1 MFQISSGYFYFSFST
16 LKASI
21 FIPLN
26 FLYLFLLQTHLTSLK
41 QQLSGELYDSDLVKT
56 LYATDASVYRELPYA
71 VAIPKT
77 TEDIK
82 HLIEFA
88 RSNAL
93 SIIPRAAGTSLAGQC
108 VGDGIVVDVSKYINA
123 ILEINTQEQWVRVQP
138 GVVRDHLNA
147 FLKPYGFFFGPN
159 TSTANR
165 CTMGGMVG
173 NNSCGSTSIVYGATR
188 DHTLAVKAILSDG
201 SDVEFSALSKEE
213 FILKT
218 KGTSLEAS
226 LYKHIYAELDNP
238 IIRKQIETGYPKASI
253 SRRNT
258 GYAVDALMQTN
269 VFEES
274 TEDFNFSKLLCGSE
288 GTLAFTTELKLQ
300 IVPLP
305 KPFQVVFNAH
315 FNSITESLQATLVA
329 MKQVP
334 SACELMDKTILD
346 CTKDNI
352 TQQKN
357 RFFVEGDPEA
367 ILMVEFRGD
376 SLEDAKQQAF
386 ELETNLKASHLG
398 YAYKLVEGDDCDKVW
413 DLRKAGLGLL
423 SNIPGDAKA
432 VACIEDTAVA
442 LEDLPLYIEA
452 FTALMKSYHQKAVY
466 YAHAGA
472 GELHLRPIL
481 NLKSSTDVVLF
492 RSISEAS
499 AKLVKSFKGALS
511 GEHGDGRVRS
521 EFIPLVLGEDNY
533 KLLKRIKSTWDP
545 SSLFNPGKIVN
556 AVPMD
561 TALRYQAYQAIPEV
575 ETLYNFESTGGI
587 LNTVEKCNGSGDC
600 RKLSFAGGTMC
611 PSYRAT
617 LDEKDSTRG
626 RANVLRE
633 FLTQNTKEN
642 PFDHPEIKEAMDLC
656 VSCKACKSE
665 CPSNV
670 DMASLKA
677 EFLYQYQKTNPV
689 SLRSKLIA
697 HNAKINAVAHRFAG
711 IYNFIGKSTWF
722 KSLIGVHPKRS
733 LPNLHSKTLRKWFSS
748 IEQGSHSR
756 SVYLFCDEYT
766 NHYDVEIGK
775 KTILLLN
782 KLGYKVLMPVHPES
796 ARAYISKGFLDQ
808 AKSIATENIN
818 TFSTLVS
825 KDRPLVG
832 IEPSAVLGFRDE
844 YPNLVDAELKPT
856 AENLAQNVFTIEEF
870 LANEMNAHK
879 IDVSKFTTKTET
891 VYYHGHCHQKAL
903 SSNTYAETI
912 LGMPPNFKVEVIDT
926 GCCGMAGSFGYE
938 KEHYELS
945 QQIGEDRLFPSL
957 RGLDANAIVS
967 ASGTSC
973 RHQIKDGV
981 SKTALHPIEVLYDA
995 LNESP

>member
-1 MFQISSGYFYFSFST
+1 M
-16 LKASI
+16 
-21 FIPLN
+21 
-26 FLYLFLLQTHLTSLK
+26 QTQLTSLK
-41 QQLSGELYDSDLVKT
+41 QQLSGELYDSTLVKS

-71 VAIPKT
+71 VALPKT
-77 TEDIK
+77 TADIK
-82 HLIEFA
+82 CLIEFA
-88 RSNAL
+88 QSNAL

-108 VGDGIVVDVSKYINA
+108 VGDGIVVDVSKYMNA

-138 GVVRDHLNA
+138 GVVRDHLNT

-173 NNSCGSTSIVYGATR
+173 NNSCGSTSIEYGSTR
-188 DHTLAVKAILSDG
+188 DHTLAIKAILSDG
-201 SDVEFSALSKEE
+201 SAVEFTTLTRDE
-213 FILKT
+213 FNSKT
-218 KGTSLEAS
+218 KGTSLES
-226 LYKHIYAELDNP
+226 NLYKQIYAELANP
-238 IIRKQIETGYPKASI
+238 IIREQIIEGYPKASI

-258 GYAVDALMQTN
+258 GYAVDALMHSN
-269 VFEES
+269 VFEDTQEM
-274 TEDFNFSKLLCGSE
+274 FNFSKLLCGSE

-305 KPFQVVFNAH
+305 KPFQIVLNAH

-329 MKQVP
+329 MKLAP

-367 ILMVEFRGD
+367 ILMVEFRGATM
-376 SLEDAKQQAF
+376 EEARQQAKM
-386 ELETNLKASHLG
+386 LETQLKASQLG
-398 YAYKLVEGDDCDKVW
+398 YAYTLVEGDDCNKVW

-423 SNIPGDAKA
+423 ANIPGAAKA
-432 VACIEDTAVA
+432 VACIEDTAVDLA
-442 LEDLPLYIEA
+442 DLPLYIEA
-452 FTALMKSYHQKAVY
+452 FTSLMKSYHQKAVY

-481 NLKSSTDVVLF
+481 NLKSSSDVTLF

-499 AKLVKSFKGALS
+499 AKLVKSYQGALS

-533 KLLKRIKSTWDP
+533 QLLKRIKSTWDS
-545 SSLFNPGKIVN
+545 SSLFNPGKIVD

-561 TALRYQAYQAIPEV
+561 KALRYEADQPISKL

-617 LDEKDSTRG
+617 LDEIDSTRG

-677 EFLYQYQKTNPV
+677 EFLYQYQKTNPI

-697 HNAKINAVAHRFAG
+697 HNARINAVTHKFAG
-711 IYNFIGKSTWF
+711 IYNFIGTRSWF
-722 KSLIGVHPKRS
+722 KSLIGVHSKRS
-733 LPNLHSKTLRKWFSS
+733 LPNLKSKTLRQWFSS
-748 IEQGSHSR
+748 IQQKSHSK
-756 SVYLFCDEYT
+756 SIYLFCDEYT
-766 NHYDVEIGK
+766 NHFDVELGK

-782 KLGYKVLMPVHPES
+782 KLGYKVFMPAHSES
-796 ARAYISKGFLDQ
+796 ARAYISKGFLEE
-808 AKSIATENIN
+808 AKTIATNNVSI
-818 TFSTLVS
+818 FSALIS
-825 KDRPLVG
+825 NDKPLIG
-832 IEPSAVLGFRDE
+832 IEPSAILGFRDE
-844 YPNLVDAELKPT
+844 YPNLVDANLRST
-856 AENLAQNVFTIEEF
+856 AENLAENVFTIEEF
-870 LANEMNAHK
+870 LAKELNAHK
-879 IDVSKFTTKTET
+879 IDISKFTTKSET

-912 LGMPPNFKVEVIDT
+912 LKMPPNFKVETIDS

-938 KEHYELS
+938 KEHFDLS
-945 QQIGEDRLFPSL
+945 QQIGEDRLFPFL
-957 RGLDANAIVS
+957 RKLKKEVIVS

-973 RHQIKDGV
+973 RHQIRDGV
-981 SKTALHPIEVLYDA
+981 NKTALHPIEILYNA
-995 LNESP
+995 LN

>member
-1 MFQISSGYFYFSFST
+1 M
-16 LKASI
+16 
-21 FIPLN
+21 
-26 FLYLFLLQTHLTSLK
+26 QTQLTSLK
-41 QQLSGELYDSDLVKT
+41 QQLSGELYDSTLVKY

-71 VAIPKT
+71 VALPKT
-77 TEDIK
+77 TADIK
-82 HLIEFA
+82 CLIEFA
-88 RSNAL
+88 QSNAL

-108 VGDGIVVDVSKYINA
+108 VGDGIVVDVSKYMNA

-138 GVVRDHLNA
+138 GVVRDHLNT

-173 NNSCGSTSIVYGATR
+173 NNSCGSTSIEYGSTR
-188 DHTLAVKAILSDG
+188 DHTLAIKAILSDG
-201 SDVEFSALSKEE
+201 SAVEFTTLTRDE
-213 FILKT
+213 FNSKT
-218 KGTSLEAS
+218 KGTSLES
-226 LYKHIYAELDNP
+226 NLYKQIYAELANP
-238 IIRKQIETGYPKASI
+238 IIREQIIEGYPKASI

-258 GYAVDALMQTN
+258 GYAVDTLMHSN
-269 VFEES
+269 VFEDTQEM
-274 TEDFNFSKLLCGSE
+274 FNFSKLLCGSE

-305 KPFQVVFNAH
+305 KPFQIVLNAH

-329 MKQVP
+329 MKLAP

-367 ILMVEFRGD
+367 ILMVEFRGATI
-376 SLEDAKQQAF
+376 EEARQQAKI
-386 ELETNLKASHLG
+386 LETQLKASQLG
-398 YAYKLVEGDDCDKVW
+398 YAYTLVEGDDCNKVW

-423 SNIPGDAKA
+423 ANIPGAAKA
-432 VACIEDTAVA
+432 VACIEDTAVDLA
-442 LEDLPLYIEA
+442 DLPLYIEA
-452 FTALMKSYHQKAVY
+452 FTSLMKSYHQKAVY

-481 NLKSSTDVVLF
+481 NLKSSSDVTLF

-499 AKLVKSFKGALS
+499 AKLVKSYQGALS

-533 KLLKRIKSTWDP
+533 QLLKRIKSTWDS
-545 SSLFNPGKIVN
+545 SSLFNPGKIVD

-561 TALRYQAYQAIPEV
+561 KALRYEADQPISKL

-617 LDEKDSTRG
+617 LDEIDSTRG

-677 EFLYQYQKTNPV
+677 EFLYQYQKTNPI

-697 HNAKINAVAHRFAG
+697 HNARINAVTHKFAG
-711 IYNFIGKSTWF
+711 IYNFIGTRSWF
-722 KSLIGVHPKRS
+722 KSLIGVHSKRL
-733 LPNLHSKTLRKWFSS
+733 LPNLKSKTLRQWFSS
-748 IEQGSHSR
+748 IQQKSHSK
-756 SVYLFCDEYT
+756 SIYLFCDEYT
-766 NHYDVEIGK
+766 NHFDVELGK

-782 KLGYKVLMPVHPES
+782 KLGYKVFMPAHSES
-796 ARAYISKGFLDQ
+796 ARAYISKGFLEE
-808 AKSIATENIN
+808 AKTIATNNVSI
-818 TFSTLVS
+818 FSALIS
-825 KDRPLVG
+825 NDKPLIG
-832 IEPSAVLGFRDE
+832 IEPSAILGFRDE
-844 YPNLVDAELKPT
+844 YPNLVDANLRST
-856 AENLAQNVFTIEEF
+856 AENLAENVFTIEEF
-870 LANEMNAHK
+870 LAKELNAHK
-879 IDVSKFTTKTET
+879 IDISKFTTKSET

-912 LGMPPNFKVEVIDT
+912 LKMPPNFKVETIDS

-938 KEHYELS
+938 KEHFDLS
-945 QQIGEDRLFPSL
+945 QQIGEDRLFPFL
-957 RGLDANAIVS
+957 RELKKEVIVS

-973 RHQIKDGV
+973 RHQIRDGV
-981 SKTALHPIEVLYDA
+981 NKTALHPIEILYNA
-995 LNESP
+995 LN

>member
-1 MFQISSGYFYFSFST
+1 M
-16 LKASI
+16 
-21 FIPLN
+21 
-26 FLYLFLLQTHLTSLK
+26 
-41 QQLSGELYDSDLVKT
+41 
-56 LYATDASVYRELPYA
+56 YATDASVYRELPYA
-71 VAIPKT
+71 VALPKT
-77 TEDIK
+77 TADIK
-82 HLIEFA
+82 CLIEFA
-88 RSNAL
+88 QSNAL

-108 VGDGIVVDVSKYINA
+108 VGDGIVVDVSKYMNA

-138 GVVRDHLNA
+138 GVVRDHLNT

-173 NNSCGSTSIVYGATR
+173 NNSCGSTSIEYGSTR
-188 DHTLAVKAILSDG
+188 DHTLAIKAILSDG
-201 SDVEFSALSKEE
+201 SAVEFTTLTRDE
-213 FILKT
+213 FNSKT
-218 KGTSLEAS
+218 KGTSLES
-226 LYKHIYAELDNP
+226 NLYKQIYAELANP
-238 IIRKQIETGYPKASI
+238 IIREQIIEGYPKASI

-258 GYAVDALMQTN
+258 GYAVDTLMHSN
-269 VFEES
+269 VFEDTQEM
-274 TEDFNFSKLLCGSE
+274 FNFSKLLCGSE

-305 KPFQVVFNAH
+305 KPFQIVLNAH

-329 MKQVP
+329 MKLAP

-367 ILMVEFRGD
+367 ILMVEFRGATI
-376 SLEDAKQQAF
+376 EEARQQAKM
-386 ELETNLKASHLG
+386 LETQLKASQLG
-398 YAYKLVEGDDCDKVW
+398 YAYTLVEGDDCNKVW

-423 SNIPGDAKA
+423 ANIPGAAKA
-432 VACIEDTAVA
+432 VACIEDTAVDLA
-442 LEDLPLYIEA
+442 DLPLYIEA
-452 FTALMKSYHQKAVY
+452 FTSLMKSYHQKAVY

-481 NLKSSTDVVLF
+481 NLKSSSDVTLF

-499 AKLVKSFKGALS
+499 AKLVKSYQGALS

-533 KLLKRIKSTWDP
+533 QLLKRIKSTWDS
-545 SSLFNPGKIVN
+545 SSLFNPGKIVD

-561 TALRYQAYQAIPEV
+561 KALRYEADQPISKL

-617 LDEKDSTRG
+617 LDEIDSTRG

-677 EFLYQYQKTNPV
+677 EFLYQYQKTNPI

-697 HNAKINAVAHRFAG
+697 HNARINAVTHKFAG
-711 IYNFIGKSTWF
+711 IYNFIGTRSWF
-722 KSLIGVHPKRS
+722 KSLIGVHSKRS
-733 LPNLHSKTLRKWFSS
+733 LPNLKSKTLRQWFSS
-748 IEQGSHSR
+748 IQQKSHSK
-756 SVYLFCDEYT
+756 SIYLFCDEYT
-766 NHYDVEIGK
+766 NHFDVELGK

-782 KLGYKVLMPVHPES
+782 KLGYKVFMPAHSES
-796 ARAYISKGFLDQ
+796 ARAYISKGFLEE
-808 AKSIATENIN
+808 AKTIATNNVSI
-818 TFSTLVS
+818 FSALIS
-825 KDRPLVG
+825 NDKPLIG
-832 IEPSAVLGFRDE
+832 IEPSAILGFRDE
-844 YPNLVDAELKPT
+844 YPNLVDANLRST
-856 AENLAQNVFTIEEF
+856 AENLAENVFTIEEF
-870 LANEMNAHK
+870 LAKELNAHK
-879 IDVSKFTTKTET
+879 IDISKFTTKSET

-912 LGMPPNFKVEVIDT
+912 LKMPPNFKVETIDS

-938 KEHYELS
+938 KEHFDLS
-945 QQIGEDRLFPSL
+945 QQIGEDRLFPFL
-957 RGLDANAIVS
+957 RELKKEVIVS

-973 RHQIKDGV
+973 RHQIRDGV
-981 SKTALHPIEVLYDA
+981 NKTALHPIEILYNA
-995 LNESP
+995 LN

>member
-1 MFQISSGYFYFSFST
+1 VFQISSGYFYFSFST

-108 VGDGIVVDVSKYINA
+108 VGDGIVVDVSKYMNA

-521 EFIPLVLGEDNY
+521 EFIPFVLGEDNY

>member
-1 MFQISSGYFYFSFST
+1 M
-16 LKASI
+16 
-21 FIPLN
+21 
-26 FLYLFLLQTHLTSLK
+26 QTQLTSLK
-41 QQLSGELYDSDLVKT
+41 QQLSGELYDSTLVKS

-71 VAIPKT
+71 VALPKT
-77 TEDIK
+77 TADIK
-82 HLIEFA
+82 CLIEFA
-88 RSNAL
+88 QSNAL

-108 VGDGIVVDVSKYINA
+108 VGDGIVVDVSKYMNA
-123 ILEINTQEQWVRVQP
+123 ILEINTHEQWVRVQP
-138 GVVRDHLNA
+138 GVVRDHLNT

-173 NNSCGSTSIVYGATR
+173 NNSCGSTSIEYGSTR
-188 DHTLAVKAILSDG
+188 DHTLAIKAILSDG
-201 SDVEFSALSKEE
+201 SAVEFTTLTRDE
-213 FILKT
+213 FNSKT
-218 KGTSLEAS
+218 KGTSLES
-226 LYKHIYAELDNP
+226 NLYKQIYAELANP
-238 IIRKQIETGYPKASI
+238 IIREQIIEGYPKASI

-258 GYAVDALMQTN
+258 GYAVDALMHSN
-269 VFEES
+269 VFEDTQEM
-274 TEDFNFSKLLCGSE
+274 FNFSKLLCGSE

-305 KPFQVVFNAH
+305 KPFQIVLNAH

-329 MKQVP
+329 MKLAP

-367 ILMVEFRGD
+367 ILMVEFRGATI
-376 SLEDAKQQAF
+376 EEARQQAKM
-386 ELETNLKASHLG
+386 LQTQLKASQFG
-398 YAYKLVEGDDCDKVW
+398 YAYTLVEGDDCNKVW

-423 SNIPGDAKA
+423 ANIPGAAKA
-432 VACIEDTAVA
+432 VACIEDTAVDLA
-442 LEDLPLYIEA
+442 DLPLYIEA
-452 FTALMKSYHQKAVY
+452 FTSLMKSYHQKAVY

-481 NLKSSTDVVLF
+481 NLKSSSDVTLF

-499 AKLVKSFKGALS
+499 AKLVKSYQGALS

-533 KLLKRIKSTWDP
+533 QLLKRIKSTWDS
-545 SSLFNPGKIVN
+545 SSLFNPGKIVD

-561 TALRYQAYQAIPEV
+561 KALRYEADQSISKF

-617 LDEKDSTRG
+617 LDEIDSTRG

-677 EFLYQYQKTNPV
+677 EFLYQYQKTNPI

-697 HNAKINAVAHRFAG
+697 HNARINAVTHKFAG
-711 IYNFIGKSTWF
+711 IYNFIGTRSWF
-722 KSLIGVHPKRS
+722 KSLIGVHSKRS
-733 LPNLHSKTLRKWFSS
+733 LPNLQSKTLRQWFSS
-748 IEQGSHSR
+748 IQQKNHSK
-756 SVYLFCDEYT
+756 SIYLFCDEYT
-766 NHYDVEIGK
+766 NHFDVELGK

-782 KLGYKVLMPVHPES
+782 KLGYKVFMPAHSES
-796 ARAYISKGFLDQ
+796 ARAYISKGFLEE
-808 AKSIATENIN
+808 AKTITTNNVSI
-818 TFSTLVS
+818 FSALIS
-825 KDRPLVG
+825 NDKPLIG
-832 IEPSAVLGFRDE
+832 IEPSAILGFRDE
-844 YPNLVDAELKPT
+844 YPNLVDANLRST
-856 AENLAQNVFTIEEF
+856 AENLAENVFTIEEF
-870 LANEMNAHK
+870 LAKELNAHK
-879 IDVSKFTTKTET
+879 IDISKFTTKSET

-912 LGMPPNFKVEVIDT
+912 LKMPPNFKVETIDS

-938 KEHYELS
+938 KEHFDLS
-945 QQIGEDRLFPSL
+945 QQIGEDRLFPFL
-957 RGLDANAIVS
+957 RELKKEVIVS

-973 RHQIKDGV
+973 RHQIRDGV
-981 SKTALHPIEVLYDA
+981 NKTALHPIEILYNA
-995 LNESP
+995 LN

>member
-1 MFQISSGYFYFSFST
+1 M
-16 LKASI
+16 
-21 FIPLN
+21 
-26 FLYLFLLQTHLTSLK
+26 QTQLTSLK
-41 QQLSGELYDSDLVKT
+41 QQLSGELYDSTLVKS

-71 VAIPKT
+71 VALPKT
-77 TEDIK
+77 TADIK
-82 HLIEFA
+82 CLIEFA
-88 RSNAL
+88 QSNAL

-108 VGDGIVVDVSKYINA
+108 VGDGIVVDVSKYMNA

-138 GVVRDHLNA
+138 GVVRDHLNT

-173 NNSCGSTSIVYGATR
+173 NNSCGSTSIEYGSTR
-188 DHTLAVKAILSDG
+188 DHTLAIKAILSDG
-201 SDVEFSALSKEE
+201 SAVEFTTLTRDE
-213 FILKT
+213 FNSKT
-218 KGTSLEAS
+218 KGTSLES
-226 LYKHIYAELDNP
+226 NLYKQIYAELANP
-238 IIRKQIETGYPKASI
+238 IIREQIIEGYPKASI

-258 GYAVDALMQTN
+258 GYAVDTLMHSN
-269 VFEES
+269 VFEDTQEM
-274 TEDFNFSKLLCGSE
+274 FNFSKLLCGSE

-305 KPFQVVFNAH
+305 KPFQIVLNAH

-329 MKQVP
+329 MKLAP

-367 ILMVEFRGD
+367 ILMVEFRGATI
-376 SLEDAKQQAF
+376 EEARQQAKM
-386 ELETNLKASHLG
+386 LETQLKASQLG
-398 YAYKLVEGDDCDKVW
+398 YAYTLVEGDDCNKVW

-423 SNIPGDAKA
+423 ANIPGAAKA
-432 VACIEDTAVA
+432 VACIEDTAVDLA
-442 LEDLPLYIEA
+442 DLPLYIEA
-452 FTALMKSYHQKAVY
+452 FTSLMKSYHQKAVY

-481 NLKSSTDVVLF
+481 NLKSSSDVTLF

-499 AKLVKSFKGALS
+499 AKLVKSYQGALS

-533 KLLKRIKSTWDP
+533 QLLKRIKSTWDS
-545 SSLFNPGKIVN
+545 SSLFNPGKIVD

-561 TALRYQAYQAIPEV
+561 KALRYEADQPISKL

-617 LDEKDSTRG
+617 LDEIDSTRG

-677 EFLYQYQKTNPV
+677 EFLYQYQKTNPI

-697 HNAKINAVAHRFAG
+697 HNARINAVTHKFAG
-711 IYNFIGKSTWF
+711 IYNFIGTRSWF
-722 KSLIGVHPKRS
+722 KSLIGVHSKRL
-733 LPNLHSKTLRKWFSS
+733 LPNLKSKTLRQWFSS
-748 IEQGSHSR
+748 IQQKSHSK
-756 SVYLFCDEYT
+756 SIYLFCDEYT
-766 NHYDVEIGK
+766 NHFDVELGK

-782 KLGYKVLMPVHPES
+782 KLGYKVFMPAHSES
-796 ARAYISKGFLDQ
+796 ARAYISKGFLEE
-808 AKSIATENIN
+808 AKTIATNNVSI
-818 TFSTLVS
+818 FSALIS
-825 KDRPLVG
+825 NDKPLIG
-832 IEPSAVLGFRDE
+832 IEPSAILGFRDE
-844 YPNLVDAELKPT
+844 YPNLVDANLRST
-856 AENLAQNVFTIEEF
+856 AENLAENVFTIEEF
-870 LANEMNAHK
+870 LAKELNAHK
-879 IDVSKFTTKTET
+879 IDISKFTTKSET

-912 LGMPPNFKVEVIDT
+912 LKIPPNFKVETIDS

-938 KEHYELS
+938 KEHFDLS
-945 QQIGEDRLFPSL
+945 QQIGEDRLFPFL
-957 RGLDANAIVS
+957 RELKKEVIVS

-973 RHQIKDGV
+973 RHQIRDGV
-981 SKTALHPIEVLYDA
+981 NKTALHPIEILYNA
-995 LNESP
+995 LN

>member
-1 MFQISSGYFYFSFST
+1 M
-16 LKASI
+16 
-21 FIPLN
+21 
-26 FLYLFLLQTHLTSLK
+26 QTQLTSLK
-41 QQLSGELYDSDLVKT
+41 QQLSGELYDSALVKS

-71 VAIPKT
+71 VALPKT
-77 TEDIK
+77 TADIK
-82 HLIEFA
+82 CLIEFA
-88 RSNAL
+88 HSNAL

-108 VGDGIVVDVSKYINA
+108 VGDGIVVDVSKYMNA

-138 GVVRDHLNA
+138 GVVRDELNT

-173 NNSCGSTSIVYGATR
+173 NNSCGSTSIEYGSTR
-188 DHTLAVKAILSDG
+188 DHTLAIKAVLSDG
-201 SDVEFSALSKEE
+201 SAVEFAALTKEE
-213 FILKT
+213 FNSKT
-218 KGTSLEAS
+218 KGNSLESS
-226 LYKHIYAELDNP
+226 LYKQIYSELGNP
-238 IIRKQIETGYPKASI
+238 IIREQITEGYPKASI
-253 SRRNT
+253 TRRNT
-258 GYAVDALMQTN
+258 GYAVDALMHST
-269 VFEES
+269 VFED
-274 TEDFNFSKLLCGSE
+274 TEETFNFSKLLCGSE

-305 KPFQVVFNAH
+305 KPFQVVLNAH

-329 MKQVP
+329 MKLMP

-346 CTKDNI
+346 CTKNNI

-367 ILMVEFRGD
+367 ILMVEFRGATIEEAKHQAEI
-376 SLEDAKQQAF
+376 LEKQ
-386 ELETNLKASHLG
+386 LKASQLG
-398 YAYKLVEGDDCDKVW
+398 YAYTLVEGDDCNKVW

-423 SNIPGDAKA
+423 ANIPGDAKA
-432 VACIEDTAVA
+432 VACIEDTAVDLA
-442 LEDLPLYIEA
+442 DLPLYIEA
-452 FTALMKSYHQKAVY
+452 FTSLMKSYHQKAVY

-481 NLKSSTDVVLF
+481 NLKSSSDVTLF

-499 AKLVKSFKGALS
+499 AKLVKSYKGALS

-533 KLLKRIKSTWDP
+533 QLLKRIKSTWDP
-545 SSLFNPGKIVN
+545 LSLLNPGKIVD

-561 TALRYQAYQAIPEV
+561 KALRYKADQPIANL
-575 ETLYNFESTGGI
+575 ETLYNFKSTGGI

-670 DMASLKA
+670 DMATLKA
-677 EFLYQYQKTNPV
+677 EFLYQYQKANPV

-697 HNAKINAVAHRFAG
+697 HNARINAIAHKFAG
-711 IYNFIGKSTWF
+711 IYNFIGTRSWF
-722 KSLIGVHPKRS
+722 KSLIGVHSKRT
-733 LPNLHSKTLRKWFSS
+733 LPNLQSKTLRQWFSS
-748 IEQGSHSR
+748 IQQKGHLKSI
-756 SVYLFCDEYT
+756 YLFCDEYT
-766 NHYDVEIGK
+766 NHFDVELGK
-775 KTILLLN
+775 KSILLLN
-782 KLGYKVLMPVHPES
+782 KLGYKVIMPAHSES
-796 ARAYISKGFLDQ
+796 ARAYISKGFLEE
-808 AKSIATENIN
+808 AKTIATNNVII
-818 TFSTLVS
+818 FSALIS
-825 KDRPLVG
+825 NDIPLIG
-832 IEPSAVLGFRDE
+832 IEPSAILGFRDE
-844 YPNLVDAELKPT
+844 YPNLVDADLKST

-879 IDVSKFTTKTET
+879 IDISKFTTKTET
-891 VYYHGHCHQKAL
+891 IYYHGHCHQKAL
-903 SSNTYAETI
+903 SSDVYAETI
-912 LGMPPNFKVEVIDT
+912 LNIPPNFKVETIDS

-938 KEHYELS
+938 KEHYVLS
-945 QQIGEDRLFPSL
+945 QQIGEDRLFPFL
-957 RGLDANAIVS
+957 RELNTEVIVS

-973 RHQIKDGV
+973 RHQIREGV
-981 SKTALHPIEVLYDA
+981 NKTSLHPIEILYNA
-995 LNESP
+995 LN

>member
-1 MFQISSGYFYFSFST
+1 M
-16 LKASI
+16 
-21 FIPLN
+21 
-26 FLYLFLLQTHLTSLK
+26 QTQLTSLK
-41 QQLSGELYDSDLVKT
+41 QQLSGELYDSTLVKY

-71 VAIPKT
+71 VALPKT
-77 TEDIK
+77 TADIK
-82 HLIEFA
+82 CLIEFA
-88 RSNAL
+88 QSNAL

-108 VGDGIVVDVSKYINA
+108 VGDGIVVDVSKYMNA

-138 GVVRDHLNA
+138 GVVRDHLNT

-173 NNSCGSTSIVYGATR
+173 NNSCGSTSIEYGSTR
-188 DHTLAVKAILSDG
+188 DHTLAIKAILSDG
-201 SDVEFSALSKEE
+201 SAVEFTTLTRDE
-213 FILKT
+213 FNSKT
-218 KGTSLEAS
+218 KGTSLES
-226 LYKHIYAELDNP
+226 NLYKQIYAELANP
-238 IIRKQIETGYPKASI
+238 IIREQIIEGYPKASI

-258 GYAVDALMQTN
+258 GYAVDTLMHSN
-269 VFEES
+269 VFEDTQEM
-274 TEDFNFSKLLCGSE
+274 FNFSKLLCGSE

-305 KPFQVVFNAH
+305 KPFQIVLNAH

-329 MKQVP
+329 MKLAP

-367 ILMVEFRGD
+367 ILMVEFRGATI
-376 SLEDAKQQAF
+376 EEARQQAKM
-386 ELETNLKASHLG
+386 LETQLKASQLG
-398 YAYKLVEGDDCDKVW
+398 YAYTLVEGDDCNKVW

-423 SNIPGDAKA
+423 ANIPGAAKA
-432 VACIEDTAVA
+432 VACIEDTAVDLA
-442 LEDLPLYIEA
+442 DLPLYIEA
-452 FTALMKSYHQKAVY
+452 FTSLMKSYHQKAVY

-481 NLKSSTDVVLF
+481 NLKSSSDVTLF

-499 AKLVKSFKGALS
+499 AKLVKSYQGALS

-533 KLLKRIKSTWDP
+533 QLLKRIKSTWDS
-545 SSLFNPGKIVN
+545 SSLFNPGKIVD

-561 TALRYQAYQAIPEV
+561 KALRYEADQPISKL

-617 LDEKDSTRG
+617 LDEIDSTRG

-677 EFLYQYQKTNPV
+677 EFLYQYQKTNPI

-697 HNAKINAVAHRFAG
+697 HNARINAVTHKFAG
-711 IYNFIGKSTWF
+711 IYNFIGTRSWF
-722 KSLIGVHPKRS
+722 KSLIGVHSKRL
-733 LPNLHSKTLRKWFSS
+733 LPNLKSKTLRQWFSS
-748 IEQGSHSR
+748 IQQKSHSK
-756 SVYLFCDEYT
+756 SIYLFCDEYT
-766 NHYDVEIGK
+766 NHFDVELGK

-782 KLGYKVLMPVHPES
+782 KLGYKVFMPAHSES
-796 ARAYISKGFLDQ
+796 ARAYISKGFLEE
-808 AKSIATENIN
+808 AKTIATNNVSI
-818 TFSTLVS
+818 FSALIS
-825 KDRPLVG
+825 NDKPLIG
-832 IEPSAVLGFRDE
+832 IEPSAILGFRDE
-844 YPNLVDAELKPT
+844 YPNLVDANLRST
-856 AENLAQNVFTIEEF
+856 AENLAENVFTIEEF
-870 LANEMNAHK
+870 LAKELNAHK
-879 IDVSKFTTKTET
+879 IDISKFTTKSET

-912 LGMPPNFKVEVIDT
+912 LKMPPNFKVETIDS

-938 KEHYELS
+938 KEHFDLS
-945 QQIGEDRLFPSL
+945 QQIGEDRLFPFL
-957 RGLDANAIVS
+957 RELKKEVIVS

-973 RHQIKDGV
+973 RHQIRDGV
-981 SKTALHPIEVLYDA
+981 NKTALHPIEILYNA
-995 LNESP
+995 LN

>member
-1 MFQISSGYFYFSFST
+1 
-16 LKASI
+16 
-21 FIPLN
+21 
-26 FLYLFLLQTHLTSLK
+26 LQTHLTTLK
-41 QQLSGELYDSDLVKT
+41 QQLSGELYDSALVKS

-71 VAIPKT
+71 VALPKT
-77 TEDIK
+77 TADIK
-82 HLIEFA
+82 CLIEFA
-88 RSNAL
+88 HSNAL

-108 VGDGIVVDVSKYINA
+108 VGDGIVVDVSKYMNA

-138 GVVRDHLNA
+138 GVVRDELNT

-173 NNSCGSTSIVYGATR
+173 NNSCGSTSIEYGSTR
-188 DHTLAVKAILSDG
+188 DHTLAVKAFLSDG
-201 SDVEFSALSKEE
+201 SAVEFKPLTKEE
-213 FILKT
+213 FNSKT
-218 KGTSLEAS
+218 KGASLES
-226 LYKHIYAELDNP
+226 NLYKQIYAELANP
-238 IIRKQIETGYPKASI
+238 IIREQIIEGYPKASI
-253 SRRNT
+253 TRRNT
-258 GYAVDALMQTN
+258 GYAVDALMHST
-269 VFEES
+269 VFED
-274 TEDFNFSKLLCGSE
+274 TEELFNFSKLLCGSE

-305 KPFQVVFNAH
+305 KPFQVVLNAH

-329 MKQVP
+329 MKLTP

-346 CTKDNI
+346 CTKNNI

-367 ILMVEFRGD
+367 ILMVEFRGATI
-376 SLEDAKQQAF
+376 EEAKHQAEF
-386 ELETNLKASHLG
+386 LETNLKASQLG
-398 YAYKLVEGDDCDKVW
+398 YAYTLVEEEDCNKVW

-423 SNIPGDAKA
+423 ANIPGDAKA
-432 VACIEDTAVA
+432 VACIEDTAVELA
-442 LEDLPLYIEA
+442 DLPLYIEA
-452 FTALMKSYHQKAVY
+452 FTSLMTSYHQKAVY

-481 NLKSSTDVVLF
+481 NLKSSSDVTLF

-499 AKLVKSFKGALS
+499 AKLVKSYKGALS

-533 KLLKRIKSTWDP
+533 QLLKRLKSTWDP
-545 SSLFNPGKIVN
+545 SSLFNPGKIVD

-561 TALRYQAYQAIPEV
+561 KALRYQADQPISKLES
-575 ETLYNFESTGGI
+575 LYNFESTGGI

-617 LDEKDSTRG
+617 LDEIDSTRG

-633 FLTQNTKEN
+633 FLTQNTKVN

-677 EFLYQYQKTNPV
+677 EFLYQYQKSNPV
-689 SLRSKLIA
+689 SIRNKLIA
-697 HNAKINAVAHRFAG
+697 HNSRINAIAHKFAG
-711 IYNFIGKSTWF
+711 IYNFIGTQSWF
-722 KSLIGVHPKRS
+722 KTLIGVHSKRS
-733 LPNLHSKTLRKWFSS
+733 LPNLQSKTLRQWFSS
-748 IEQGSHSR
+748 IQQEDHSK
-756 SVYLFCDEYT
+756 SIYLFGDEYT
-766 NHYDVEIGK
+766 NHFDVELGK

-782 KLGYKVLMPVHPES
+782 KLGYKVIMPAHSES
-796 ARAYISKGFLDQ
+796 ARAYISKGFLEE
-808 AKSIATENIN
+808 AKTIATTNVSI
-818 TFSTLVS
+818 FSALIS
-825 KDRPLVG
+825 KNKPLIG
-832 IEPSAVLGFRDE
+832 IEPSAILGFRDE
-844 YPNLVDAELKPT
+844 YPNLVDANLKST

-879 IDVSKFTTKTET
+879 IDISKFTTKSET

-903 SSNTYAETI
+903 SSNAYAETI
-912 LGMPPNFKVEVIDT
+912 LNMPPNFKVETIDS

-938 KEHYELS
+938 KEHYDLS
-945 QQIGEDRLFPSL
+945 QQIGEDRLFPFL
-957 RGLDANAIVS
+957 RELNTEVIVS

-973 RHQIKDGV
+973 RHQIRDGV
-981 SKTALHPIEVLYDA
+981 NKNALHPIEVLYNA
-995 LNESP
+995 LN

>member
-1 MFQISSGYFYFSFST
+1 M
-16 LKASI
+16 
-21 FIPLN
+21 
-26 FLYLFLLQTHLTSLK
+26 QTQLTSLK
-41 QQLSGELYDSDLVKT
+41 QQLSGELYDSTLVKS
-56 LYATDASVYRELPYA
+56 LYATDASVYRQLPYA
-71 VAIPKT
+71 VALPKT
-77 TEDIK
+77 TADIK
-82 HLIEFA
+82 CLIEFA
-88 RSNAL
+88 QSNAL

-108 VGDGIVVDVSKYINA
+108 VGDGIVVDVSKYMNA

-138 GVVRDHLNA
+138 GVVRDHLNT

-173 NNSCGSTSIVYGATR
+173 NNSCGSTSIEYGSTR
-188 DHTLAVKAILSDG
+188 DHTLAIKAILSDG
-201 SDVEFSALSKEE
+201 SVVEFTTLTRDE
-213 FILKT
+213 FNSKT
-218 KGTSLEAS
+218 KGTSLES
-226 LYKHIYAELDNP
+226 NLYKQIYAELANP
-238 IIRKQIETGYPKASI
+238 IIREQIIEGYPKASI

-258 GYAVDALMQTN
+258 GYAVDTLMHSN
-269 VFEES
+269 VFEDTQEM
-274 TEDFNFSKLLCGSE
+274 FNFSKLLCGSE

-305 KPFQVVFNAH
+305 KPFQIVLNAH

-329 MKQVP
+329 MKLAP

-367 ILMVEFRGD
+367 ILMVEFRGATI
-376 SLEDAKQQAF
+376 EEARQQAKM
-386 ELETNLKASHLG
+386 LETQLKASQLG
-398 YAYKLVEGDDCDKVW
+398 YAYTLVEGDDCNKVW

-423 SNIPGDAKA
+423 ANIPGAAKA
-432 VACIEDTAVA
+432 VACIEDTAVDLA
-442 LEDLPLYIEA
+442 DLPLYIEA
-452 FTALMKSYHQKAVY
+452 FTSLMKSYHQKAVY

-481 NLKSSTDVVLF
+481 NLKSSSDVTLF

-499 AKLVKSFKGALS
+499 AKLVKSYQGALS

-533 KLLKRIKSTWDP
+533 QLLKRIKSTWDS
-545 SSLFNPGKIVN
+545 SSLFNPGKIVD

-561 TALRYQAYQAIPEV
+561 KALRYEADQPISKL

-617 LDEKDSTRG
+617 LDEIDSTRG

-677 EFLYQYQKTNPV
+677 EFLYQYQKTNPI

-697 HNAKINAVAHRFAG
+697 HNARINAVTHKFAG
-711 IYNFIGKSTWF
+711 IYNFIGTRSWF
-722 KSLIGVHPKRS
+722 KSLIGVHSKRL
-733 LPNLHSKTLRKWFSS
+733 LPNLKSKTLRQWFSS
-748 IEQGSHSR
+748 IQQKSHSK
-756 SVYLFCDEYT
+756 SIYLFCDEYT
-766 NHYDVEIGK
+766 NHFDVELGK

-782 KLGYKVLMPVHPES
+782 KLGYKVFIPAHSES
-796 ARAYISKGFLDQ
+796 ARAYISKGFLEE
-808 AKSIATENIN
+808 AKTIATNNVSI
-818 TFSTLVS
+818 FSALIS
-825 KDRPLVG
+825 NDKPLIG
-832 IEPSAVLGFRDE
+832 IEPSAILGFRDE
-844 YPNLVDAELKPT
+844 YPNLVDANLRST
-856 AENLAQNVFTIEEF
+856 AENLAENVFTIEEF
-870 LANEMNAHK
+870 LAKELNAHK
-879 IDVSKFTTKTET
+879 IDISKFTTKSET

-912 LGMPPNFKVEVIDT
+912 LKMPPNFKVETIDS

-938 KEHYELS
+938 KEHFDLS
-945 QQIGEDRLFPSL
+945 QQIGEDRLFPFL
-957 RGLDANAIVS
+957 RELKKEVIVS

-973 RHQIKDGV
+973 RHQIRDGV
-981 SKTALHPIEVLYDA
+981 NKTALHPIEILYNA
-995 LNESP
+995 LN

>member
-1 MFQISSGYFYFSFST
+1 
-16 LKASI
+16 
-21 FIPLN
+21 
-26 FLYLFLLQTHLTSLK
+26 LQTQLTSLK
-41 QQLSGELYDSDLVKT
+41 QQLSGELYDSTLVKS

-71 VAIPKT
+71 VALPKT
-77 TEDIK
+77 TADIK
-82 HLIEFA
+82 CLIEFA
-88 RSNAL
+88 QSNAL

-108 VGDGIVVDVSKYINA
+108 VGDGIVVDVSKYMNA

-138 GVVRDHLNA
+138 GVVRDHLNT

-173 NNSCGSTSIVYGATR
+173 NNSCGSTSIEYGSTR
-188 DHTLAVKAILSDG
+188 DHTLAIKAILSDG
-201 SDVEFSALSKEE
+201 SAVEFTILTRDE
-213 FILKT
+213 FNSKT
-218 KGTSLEAS
+218 KGTSLES
-226 LYKHIYAELDNP
+226 NLYKQIYAELANP
-238 IIRKQIETGYPKASI
+238 IIREQIIEGYPKASI

-258 GYAVDALMQTN
+258 GYAVDTLMHSN
-269 VFEES
+269 VFEDTQEM
-274 TEDFNFSKLLCGSE
+274 FNFSKLLCGSE

-305 KPFQVVFNAH
+305 KPFQIVLNAH

-329 MKQVP
+329 MKLAP

-367 ILMVEFRGD
+367 ILMVEFRGATI
-376 SLEDAKQQAF
+376 EEARQQAKM
-386 ELETNLKASHLG
+386 LETQLKASQLG
-398 YAYKLVEGDDCDKVW
+398 YAYTLVEGDDCNKVW

-423 SNIPGDAKA
+423 ANISGAAKA
-432 VACIEDTAVA
+432 VACIEDTAVDLA
-442 LEDLPLYIEA
+442 DLPLYIEA
-452 FTALMKSYHQKAVY
+452 FTSLMKSYHQKAVY

-481 NLKSSTDVVLF
+481 NLKSSSDVTLF

-499 AKLVKSFKGALS
+499 AKLVKSYQGALS

-533 KLLKRIKSTWDP
+533 QLLKRIKSTWDS
-545 SSLFNPGKIVN
+545 SSLFNPGKIVD

-561 TALRYQAYQAIPEV
+561 KALRYEADQPISKL

-617 LDEKDSTRG
+617 LDEIDSTRG

-642 PFDHPEIKEAMDLC
+642 PFDHSEIKEAMDLC

-677 EFLYQYQKTNPV
+677 EFLYQYQKTNPI

-697 HNAKINAVAHRFAG
+697 HNARINAVTHKFAG
-711 IYNFIGKSTWF
+711 IYNFIGTRSWF
-722 KSLIGVHPKRS
+722 KSLIGVHSKRL
-733 LPNLHSKTLRKWFSS
+733 LPNLKSKTLRQWFSS
-748 IEQGSHSR
+748 IQQKSHSK
-756 SVYLFCDEYT
+756 SIYLFCDEYT
-766 NHYDVEIGK
+766 NHFDVELGK

-782 KLGYKVLMPVHPES
+782 KLGYKVFMPAHSES
-796 ARAYISKGFLDQ
+796 ARAYISKGFLEE
-808 AKSIATENIN
+808 AKTIATNNVSI
-818 TFSTLVS
+818 FSALIS
-825 KDRPLVG
+825 NDKPLIG
-832 IEPSAVLGFRDE
+832 IEPSAILGFRDE
-844 YPNLVDAELKPT
+844 YPNLVDANLRST
-856 AENLAQNVFTIEEF
+856 AENLAENVFTIEEF
-870 LANEMNAHK
+870 LAKELNAHK
-879 IDVSKFTTKTET
+879 IDISKFTTKSET

-912 LGMPPNFKVEVIDT
+912 LKMPPNFKVETIDS

-938 KEHYELS
+938 KEHFDLS
-945 QQIGEDRLFPSL
+945 QQIGEDRLFPFL
-957 RGLDANAIVS
+957 RELKKEVIVS

-973 RHQIKDGV
+973 RHQIRDGV
-981 SKTALHPIEVLYDA
+981 NKTSLHPIEILYNA
-995 LNESP
+995 LN

>member
-1 MFQISSGYFYFSFST
+1 M
-16 LKASI
+16 
-21 FIPLN
+21 
-26 FLYLFLLQTHLTSLK
+26 QTHLTTLK
-41 QQLSGELYDSDLVKT
+41 QQLSGELYDSALVKS

-71 VAIPKT
+71 VALPKT
-77 TEDIK
+77 TADIK
-82 HLIEFA
+82 CLIEFA
-88 RSNAL
+88 HSNAL

-108 VGDGIVVDVSKYINA
+108 VGDGIVVDVSKYMNA

-138 GVVRDHLNA
+138 GVVRDQLNA

-173 NNSCGSTSIVYGATR
+173 NNSCGSTSIEYGSTR
-188 DHTLAVKAILSDG
+188 DHTLAVKAFLSDG
-201 SDVEFSALSKEE
+201 SAVEFKPLTKEE
-213 FILKT
+213 FNSKT
-218 KGTSLEAS
+218 KGASLES
-226 LYKHIYAELDNP
+226 NLYKQIYAELANP
-238 IIRKQIETGYPKASI
+238 IIREQILEGYPKASI
-253 SRRNT
+253 TRRNT
-258 GYAVDALMQTN
+258 GYAVDALMHST
-269 VFEES
+269 VFED
-274 TEDFNFSKLLCGSE
+274 TEELFNFSKLLCGSE

-305 KPFQVVFNAH
+305 KPFQVVLNAH

-329 MKQVP
+329 MKLTP

-346 CTKDNI
+346 CTKNNI

-367 ILMVEFRGD
+367 ILMVEFRGATI
-376 SLEDAKQQAF
+376 EEAKHQAEF
-386 ELETNLKASHLG
+386 LETNLKASQLG
-398 YAYKLVEGDDCDKVW
+398 YAYTLVEEEDCNKVW

-423 SNIPGDAKA
+423 ANIPGDAKA
-432 VACIEDTAVA
+432 VACIEDTAVELA
-442 LEDLPLYIEA
+442 DLPLYIEA
-452 FTALMKSYHQKAVY
+452 FTSLMTSYHQKAVY

-481 NLKSSTDVVLF
+481 NLKSSSDVTLF

-499 AKLVKSFKGALS
+499 AKLVKSYKGALS

-533 KLLKRIKSTWDP
+533 QLLKRLKSTWDP
-545 SSLFNPGKIVN
+545 SSLFNPGKIVD

-561 TALRYQAYQAIPEV
+561 KALRYQADQPISKLES
-575 ETLYNFESTGGI
+575 LYNFESTGGI

-617 LDEKDSTRG
+617 LDEIDSTRG

-633 FLTQNTKEN
+633 FLTQNTKVN

-677 EFLYQYQKTNPV
+677 EFLYQYQKSNPV
-689 SLRSKLIA
+689 SIRNKLIA
-697 HNAKINAVAHRFAG
+697 HNSRINAIAHKFAG
-711 IYNFIGKSTWF
+711 IYNFIGTQSWF
-722 KSLIGVHPKRS
+722 KTLIGVHSKRS
-733 LPNLHSKTLRKWFSS
+733 LPNLQSKTLRQWFSS
-748 IEQGSHSR
+748 IQQEDHSK
-756 SVYLFCDEYT
+756 SIYLFGDEYT
-766 NHYDVEIGK
+766 NHFDVELGK

-782 KLGYKVLMPVHPES
+782 KLGYKVIMPAHSES
-796 ARAYISKGFLDQ
+796 ARAYISKGFLEE
-808 AKSIATENIN
+808 AKTIATTNVSI
-818 TFSTLVS
+818 FSALIS
-825 KDRPLVG
+825 KNKPLIG
-832 IEPSAVLGFRDE
+832 IEPSAILGFRDE
-844 YPNLVDAELKPT
+844 YPNLVDANLKST

-879 IDVSKFTTKTET
+879 IDISKFTTKSET

-903 SSNTYAETI
+903 SSNAYAETI
-912 LGMPPNFKVEVIDT
+912 LNMPPNFRVETIDS

-938 KEHYELS
+938 KEHYDLS
-945 QQIGEDRLFPSL
+945 QQIGEDRLFPFL
-957 RGLDANAIVS
+957 RELNTEVIVS

-973 RHQIKDGV
+973 RHQIRDGV
-981 SKTALHPIEVLYDA
+981 NKNALHPIEVLYNA
-995 LNESP
+995 LN

>member
-1 MFQISSGYFYFSFST
+1 M
-16 LKASI
+16 
-21 FIPLN
+21 
-26 FLYLFLLQTHLTSLK
+26 QTHLTSLK
-41 QQLSGELYDSDLVKT
+41 QQLSGKLYDSALVKT

-77 TEDIK
+77 TDDIK
-82 HLIEFA
+82 CLIEFA
-88 RSNAL
+88 NSNAL
-93 SIIPRAAGTSLAGQC
+93 SLIPRAAGTSLAGQC
-108 VGDGIVVDVSKYINA
+108 VGDGIVVDVSKYMNA

-138 GVVRDHLNA
+138 GVVRDELNA

-165 CTMGGMVG
+165 CMMGGMVG
-173 NNSCGSTSIVYGATR
+173 NNSCGSTSIEYGSTR
-188 DHTLAVKAILSDG
+188 DHTLSVKAILSDG
-201 SDVEFSALSKEE
+201 SAVEFSNLNNEE
-213 FILKT
+213 FISKT
-218 KGTSLEAS
+218 KGASLEAS
-226 LYKHIYAELDNP
+226 LYKHIYSELDNP
-238 IIRKQIETGYPKASI
+238 VIRSQIESGYPKASI

-258 GYAVDALMQTN
+258 GYAVDALMHSN

-274 TEDFNFSKLLCGSE
+274 KEDFNFSKLLCGSE

-305 KPFQVVFNAH
+305 KPFQVVLNAH

-329 MKQVP
+329 MKQAP

-376 SLEDAKQQAF
+376 TIEEAKQQAKV
-386 ELETNLKASHLG
+386 LETNLKTLQLG
-398 YAYKLVEGDDCDKVW
+398 YAYKLVEGEDCNKVW

-423 SNIPGDAKA
+423 ANIPGDAKA

-481 NLKSSTDVVLF
+481 NLKSSTDVELF
-492 RSISEAS
+492 RAISEAS
-499 AKLVKSFKGALS
+499 AKLVKSYKGALS

-533 KLLKRIKSTWDP
+533 QLLKRIKLTWDP
-545 SSLFNPGKIVN
+545 NSIFNPGKIIN

-561 TALRYQAYQAIPEV
+561 TALRYEAGASIPKV

-617 LDEKDSTRG
+617 MDEKDSTRG

-670 DMASLKA
+670 DMATLKA

-689 SLRSKLIA
+689 SLRTQLIV
-697 HNAKINAVAHRFAG
+697 HNAKINAVAQRFAS
-711 IYNFIGKSTWF
+711 IYNYIGNSAWF

-733 LPNLHSKTLRKWFSS
+733 LPNLQSKTLRKWFSGVHQ
-748 IEQGSHSR
+748 ENHSKI
-756 SVYLFCDEYT
+756 VYLFCDEYT
-766 NHYDVEIGK
+766 NHFDVEIGK

-782 KLGYKVLMPVHPES
+782 KLSYKVLMPEHPES

-808 AKSIATENIN
+808 AKSIAIKNVN
-818 TFSTLVS
+818 TFSALVS
-825 KDRPLVG
+825 KDMPLVG
-832 IEPSAVLGFRDE
+832 IEPSAILGFRDE
-844 YPNLVDAELKPT
+844 YPNLVDVELKST
-856 AENLAQNVFTIEEF
+856 AVNLAKNVFTIEEF

-879 IDVSKFTTKTET
+879 IDVSKFTSTSEI
-891 VYYHGHCHQKAL
+891 VHYHGHCHQKAL

-912 LGMPPNFKVEVIDT
+912 LSMPSNFKVKIIES

-957 RGLDANAIVS
+957 RGLDSNALVS

-981 SKTALHPIEVLYDA
+981 SKTALHPIEVLYNA
-995 LNESP
+995 LN

>member
-1 MFQISSGYFYFSFST
+1 M
-16 LKASI
+16 
-21 FIPLN
+21 
-26 FLYLFLLQTHLTSLK
+26 QTQLTSLK
-41 QQLSGELYDSDLVKT
+41 QQLSGELYDSTLVKY

-71 VAIPKT
+71 VALPKT
-77 TEDIK
+77 TADIK
-82 HLIEFA
+82 CLIEFA
-88 RSNAL
+88 QSNAL

-108 VGDGIVVDVSKYINA
+108 VGDGIVVDVSKYMNA

-138 GVVRDHLNA
+138 GVVRDHLNT

-173 NNSCGSTSIVYGATR
+173 NNSCGSTSIEYGSTR
-188 DHTLAVKAILSDG
+188 DHTLAIKAILSDG
-201 SDVEFSALSKEE
+201 SAVEFTTLTRDE
-213 FILKT
+213 FNSKT
-218 KGTSLEAS
+218 KGTSLES
-226 LYKHIYAELDNP
+226 NLYKQIYAELANP
-238 IIRKQIETGYPKASI
+238 IIREQIIEGYPKASI

-258 GYAVDALMQTN
+258 GYAVDTLMHSN
-269 VFEES
+269 VFEDTQEM
-274 TEDFNFSKLLCGSE
+274 FNFSKLLCGSE

-305 KPFQVVFNAH
+305 KPFQIVLNAH

-329 MKQVP
+329 MKLAP

-367 ILMVEFRGD
+367 ILMVEFRGATI
-376 SLEDAKQQAF
+376 EEARQQAKM
-386 ELETNLKASHLG
+386 LETQLKASQLG
-398 YAYKLVEGDDCDKVW
+398 YAYTLVEGDDCNKVW

-423 SNIPGDAKA
+423 ANIPGTAKA
-432 VACIEDTAVA
+432 VACIEDTAVDLA
-442 LEDLPLYIEA
+442 DLPLYIEA
-452 FTALMKSYHQKAVY
+452 FTSLMKSYHQKAVY

-481 NLKSSTDVVLF
+481 NLKSSSDVTLF

-499 AKLVKSFKGALS
+499 AKLVKSYQGALS

-533 KLLKRIKSTWDP
+533 QLLKRIKSTWDS
-545 SSLFNPGKIVN
+545 SSLFNPGKIVD

-561 TALRYQAYQAIPEV
+561 KALRYEADQPISKL

-617 LDEKDSTRG
+617 LDEIDSTRG

-677 EFLYQYQKTNPV
+677 EFLYQYQKTNPI

-697 HNAKINAVAHRFAG
+697 HNARINAVTHKFAG
-711 IYNFIGKSTWF
+711 IYNFIGTRSWF
-722 KSLIGVHPKRS
+722 KSLIGVHSKRL
-733 LPNLHSKTLRKWFSS
+733 LPNLKSKTLRQWFSS
-748 IEQGSHSR
+748 IQQKSHSK
-756 SVYLFCDEYT
+756 SIYLFCDEYT
-766 NHYDVEIGK
+766 NHFDVELGK

-782 KLGYKVLMPVHPES
+782 KLGYKVFMPAHSES
-796 ARAYISKGFLDQ
+796 ARAYISKGFLEE
-808 AKSIATENIN
+808 AKTIATNNVSI
-818 TFSTLVS
+818 FSALIS
-825 KDRPLVG
+825 NDKPLIG
-832 IEPSAVLGFRDE
+832 IEPSAILGFRDE
-844 YPNLVDAELKPT
+844 YPNLVDANLRST
-856 AENLAQNVFTIEEF
+856 AENLAENVFTIEEF
-870 LANEMNAHK
+870 LAKELNAHK
-879 IDVSKFTTKTET
+879 IDISKFTTKSET

-912 LGMPPNFKVEVIDT
+912 LKMPPNFKVETIDS

-938 KEHYELS
+938 KEHFDLS
-945 QQIGEDRLFPSL
+945 QQIGEDRLFPFL
-957 RGLDANAIVS
+957 RELKKEVIVS

-973 RHQIKDGV
+973 RHQIRDGV
-981 SKTALHPIEVLYDA
+981 NKTALHPIEILYNA
-995 LNESP
+995 LN

>member
-1 MFQISSGYFYFSFST
+1 M
-16 LKASI
+16 
-21 FIPLN
+21 
-26 FLYLFLLQTHLTSLK
+26 QTQLTSLK
-41 QQLSGELYDSDLVKT
+41 QQLSGELYDSTLVKS

-71 VAIPKT
+71 VALPKT
-77 TEDIK
+77 TADIK
-82 HLIEFA
+82 CLIEFA
-88 RSNAL
+88 QSNAL

-108 VGDGIVVDVSKYINA
+108 VGDGIVVDVSKYMNA

-138 GVVRDHLNA
+138 GVVRDHLNT

-173 NNSCGSTSIVYGATR
+173 NNSCGSTSIEYGSTR
-188 DHTLAVKAILSDG
+188 DHTLAIKAILNDG
-201 SDVEFSALSKEE
+201 SAVEFTTLTRDE
-213 FILKT
+213 FNSKT
-218 KGTSLEAS
+218 KGTSLES
-226 LYKHIYAELDNP
+226 NLYKQIYAELANP
-238 IIRKQIETGYPKASI
+238 IIREQIIEGYPKASI

-258 GYAVDALMQTN
+258 GYAVDTLMHSN
-269 VFEES
+269 VFEDTQEM
-274 TEDFNFSKLLCGSE
+274 FNFSKLLCGSE

-305 KPFQVVFNAH
+305 KPFQIVLNAH

-329 MKQVP
+329 MKLAP

-367 ILMVEFRGD
+367 ILMVEFRGATI
-376 SLEDAKQQAF
+376 EEARQQAKM
-386 ELETNLKASHLG
+386 LETQLKASQLG
-398 YAYKLVEGDDCDKVW
+398 YAYTLVEGDDCNKVW

-423 SNIPGDAKA
+423 ANIPGAAKA
-432 VACIEDTAVA
+432 VACIEDTAVDLA
-442 LEDLPLYIEA
+442 DLPLYIEA
-452 FTALMKSYHQKAVY
+452 FTSLMKSYHQKAVY

-481 NLKSSTDVVLF
+481 NLKSSSDVTLF

-499 AKLVKSFKGALS
+499 AKLVKSYQGALS

-533 KLLKRIKSTWDP
+533 QLLKRIKSTWDS
-545 SSLFNPGKIVN
+545 SSLFNPGKIVD

-561 TALRYQAYQAIPEV
+561 KALRYEADQPISKL

-617 LDEKDSTRG
+617 LDEIDSTRG

-677 EFLYQYQKTNPV
+677 EFLYQYQKTNPI

-697 HNAKINAVAHRFAG
+697 HNARINAVTHKFAG
-711 IYNFIGKSTWF
+711 IYNFIGTRSWF
-722 KSLIGVHPKRS
+722 KSLIGVHSKRL
-733 LPNLHSKTLRKWFSS
+733 LPNLKSKTLRQWFSS
-748 IEQGSHSR
+748 IQQKSHSK
-756 SVYLFCDEYT
+756 SIYLFCDEYT
-766 NHYDVEIGK
+766 NHFDVELGK

-782 KLGYKVLMPVHPES
+782 KLGYKVFMPAHSES
-796 ARAYISKGFLDQ
+796 ARAYISKGFLEE
-808 AKSIATENIN
+808 AKTIATNNVSI
-818 TFSTLVS
+818 FSALIS
-825 KDRPLVG
+825 NDKPLIG
-832 IEPSAVLGFRDE
+832 IEPSAILGFRDE
-844 YPNLVDAELKPT
+844 YPNLVDANLRST
-856 AENLAQNVFTIEEF
+856 AENLAENVFTIEEF
-870 LANEMNAHK
+870 LAKELNAHK
-879 IDVSKFTTKTET
+879 IDISKFTTKSET

-912 LGMPPNFKVEVIDT
+912 LKMPPNFKVETIDL
-926 GCCGMAGSFGYE
+926 GCCGMAGAFGYE
-938 KEHYELS
+938 KEHFDLS
-945 QQIGEDRLFPSL
+945 QQIGEDRLFPFL
-957 RGLDANAIVS
+957 RELKKEVIVS

-973 RHQIKDGV
+973 RHQIRDGV
-981 SKTALHPIEVLYDA
+981 NKTALHPIEILYNA
-995 LNESP
+995 LN

>member
-1 MFQISSGYFYFSFST
+1 M
-16 LKASI
+16 
-21 FIPLN
+21 
-26 FLYLFLLQTHLTSLK
+26 QTQLTSLK
-41 QQLSGELYDSDLVKT
+41 QQLSGELYDSALVKS

-71 VAIPKT
+71 VALPKT
-77 TEDIK
+77 TADIK
-82 HLIEFA
+82 CLIEFA
-88 RSNAL
+88 HSNAL

-108 VGDGIVVDVSKYINA
+108 VGDGIVVDVSKYMNA

-138 GVVRDHLNA
+138 GVVRDELNT

-173 NNSCGSTSIVYGATR
+173 NNSCGSTSIEYGSTR
-188 DHTLAVKAILSDG
+188 DHTLAIKAVLSDG
-201 SDVEFSALSKEE
+201 SAVEFAALTKEE
-213 FILKT
+213 FNSKT
-218 KGTSLEAS
+218 KGNSLESS
-226 LYKHIYAELDNP
+226 LYKQIYTELGNP
-238 IIRKQIETGYPKASI
+238 IIREQITEGYPKASI
-253 SRRNT
+253 TRRNT
-258 GYAVDALMQTN
+258 GYAVDALMHST
-269 VFEES
+269 VFED
-274 TEDFNFSKLLCGSE
+274 TEETFNFSKLLCGSE

-305 KPFQVVFNAH
+305 KPFQVVLNAH

-329 MKQVP
+329 MKLTP

-346 CTKDNI
+346 CTKNNI

-367 ILMVEFRGD
+367 ILMVEFRGATIEEAKHQAEI
-376 SLEDAKQQAF
+376 LEKQ
-386 ELETNLKASHLG
+386 LKASQLG
-398 YAYKLVEGDDCDKVW
+398 YAYTLVEGDDCNKVW

-423 SNIPGDAKA
+423 ANIPGDAKA
-432 VACIEDTAVA
+432 VACIEDTAVDLA
-442 LEDLPLYIEA
+442 DLPLYIEA
-452 FTALMKSYHQKAVY
+452 FTSLMKSYHQKAVY

-481 NLKSSTDVVLF
+481 NLKSSSDVTLF

-499 AKLVKSFKGALS
+499 AKLVKSYKGALS

-533 KLLKRIKSTWDP
+533 QLLKRIKSTWDP
-545 SSLFNPGKIVN
+545 LSLLNPGKIVD

-561 TALRYQAYQAIPEV
+561 KALRYKADQPISNL
-575 ETLYNFESTGGI
+575 ETLYNFKSTGGI

-670 DMASLKA
+670 DMATLKA
-677 EFLYQYQKTNPV
+677 EFFYQYQKANPV

-697 HNAKINAVAHRFAG
+697 HNARINAIAHKFAG
-711 IYNFIGKSTWF
+711 IYNFIGTRSWF
-722 KSLIGVHPKRS
+722 KSLIGVHSKRT
-733 LPNLHSKTLRKWFSS
+733 LPNLQSKTLRQWFSS
-748 IEQGSHSR
+748 IQQKGHFKSI
-756 SVYLFCDEYT
+756 YLFCDEYT
-766 NHYDVEIGK
+766 NHFDVELGK
-775 KTILLLN
+775 KSILLLN
-782 KLGYKVLMPVHPES
+782 KLGYKVFMPAHSES
-796 ARAYISKGFLDQ
+796 ARAYISKGFLEE
-808 AKSIATENIN
+808 AKTIATNNVSI
-818 TFSTLVS
+818 FSALIS
-825 KDRPLVG
+825 NDKPLIG
-832 IEPSAVLGFRDE
+832 IEPSAILGFRDE
-844 YPNLVDAELKPT
+844 YPNLVDADLKST

-879 IDVSKFTTKTET
+879 IDISKFTTKTET

-903 SSNTYAETI
+903 SSDVYAETI
-912 LGMPPNFKVEVIDT
+912 LNIPPNFKVETIDS

-938 KEHYELS
+938 KEHYDLS
-945 QQIGEDRLFPSL
+945 QQIGEDRLFPFL
-957 RGLDANAIVS
+957 RELNTEVIVS

-973 RHQIKDGV
+973 RHQIREGV
-981 SKTALHPIEVLYDA
+981 NKTSLHPIEILYNA
-995 LNESP
+995 LN

>member
-1 MFQISSGYFYFSFST
+1 M
-16 LKASI
+16 
-21 FIPLN
+21 
-26 FLYLFLLQTHLTSLK
+26 QTQLTSLK
-41 QQLSGELYDSDLVKT
+41 QQLSGELYDSTLVKS

-71 VAIPKT
+71 VALPKT
-77 TEDIK
+77 TADIK
-82 HLIEFA
+82 CLIEFA
-88 RSNAL
+88 QSNAL

-108 VGDGIVVDVSKYINA
+108 VGDGIVVDVSKYMNA

-138 GVVRDHLNA
+138 GVVRDHLNT

-173 NNSCGSTSIVYGATR
+173 NNSCGSTSIEYGSTR
-188 DHTLAVKAILSDG
+188 DHTLAIKAILSDG
-201 SDVEFSALSKEE
+201 SAVEFTTLTRDE
-213 FILKT
+213 FNSKT
-218 KGTSLEAS
+218 KGTSLES
-226 LYKHIYAELDNP
+226 NLYKQIYAELANP
-238 IIRKQIETGYPKASI
+238 IIREQIIEGYPKASI

-258 GYAVDALMQTN
+258 GYAVDALMHSN
-269 VFEES
+269 VFEDTQEM
-274 TEDFNFSKLLCGSE
+274 FNFSKLLCGSE

-305 KPFQVVFNAH
+305 KPFQIVLNAH

-329 MKQVP
+329 MKLAP

-367 ILMVEFRGD
+367 ILMFEFRGATM
-376 SLEDAKQQAF
+376 EEARQQAKM
-386 ELETNLKASHLG
+386 LETQLKASQLG
-398 YAYKLVEGDDCDKVW
+398 YAYTLVEGDDCNKVW

-423 SNIPGDAKA
+423 ANIPGAAKA
-432 VACIEDTAVA
+432 VACIEDTAVDLA
-442 LEDLPLYIEA
+442 DLPLYIEA
-452 FTALMKSYHQKAVY
+452 FTSLMKSYHQKAVY

-481 NLKSSTDVVLF
+481 NLKSSSDVTLF

-499 AKLVKSFKGALS
+499 AKLVKSYQGALS

-533 KLLKRIKSTWDP
+533 QLLKRIKSTWDS
-545 SSLFNPGKIVN
+545 SSLFNPGKIVD

-561 TALRYQAYQAIPEV
+561 KALRYEADQPISKL

-617 LDEKDSTRG
+617 LDEIDSTRG

-677 EFLYQYQKTNPV
+677 EFLYQYQKTNPI

-697 HNAKINAVAHRFAG
+697 HNARINAVTHKFAG
-711 IYNFIGKSTWF
+711 IYNFIGTRSWF
-722 KSLIGVHPKRS
+722 KSLIGVHSKRS
-733 LPNLHSKTLRKWFSS
+733 LPNLKSKTLRQWFSS
-748 IEQGSHSR
+748 IQQKSHSK
-756 SVYLFCDEYT
+756 SIYLFCDEYT
-766 NHYDVEIGK
+766 NHFDVELGK

-782 KLGYKVLMPVHPES
+782 KLGYKVFMPAHSES
-796 ARAYISKGFLDQ
+796 ARAYISKGFLEE
-808 AKSIATENIN
+808 AKTIATNNVSI
-818 TFSTLVS
+818 FSALIS
-825 KDRPLVG
+825 NDKPLIG
-832 IEPSAVLGFRDE
+832 IEPSAILGFRDE
-844 YPNLVDAELKPT
+844 YPNLVDANLRST
-856 AENLAQNVFTIEEF
+856 AENLAENVFTIEEF
-870 LANEMNAHK
+870 LAKELNAHK
-879 IDVSKFTTKTET
+879 IDISKFTTKSET

-912 LGMPPNFKVEVIDT
+912 LKMPPNFKVETIDS

-938 KEHYELS
+938 KEHFDLS
-945 QQIGEDRLFPSL
+945 QQIGEDRLFPFL
-957 RGLDANAIVS
+957 RKLKKEVIVS

-973 RHQIKDGV
+973 RHQIRDGV
-981 SKTALHPIEVLYDA
+981 NKTALHPIEILYNA
-995 LNESP
+995 LN

>member
-1 MFQISSGYFYFSFST
+1 M
-16 LKASI
+16 
-21 FIPLN
+21 
-26 FLYLFLLQTHLTSLK
+26 QTHLTTLK
-41 QQLSGELYDSDLVKT
+41 QQLSGELYDSALVKS

-71 VAIPKT
+71 VALPKT
-77 TEDIK
+77 TADIK
-82 HLIEFA
+82 CLIEFA
-88 RSNAL
+88 HSNAL

-108 VGDGIVVDVSKYINA
+108 VGDGIVVDVSKYMNA

-138 GVVRDHLNA
+138 GVVRDELNT

-173 NNSCGSTSIVYGATR
+173 NNSCGSTSIEYGSTR
-188 DHTLAVKAILSDG
+188 DHTLAVKAFLSDG
-201 SDVEFSALSKEE
+201 SAVEFKPLTKEE
-213 FILKT
+213 FNSKT
-218 KGTSLEAS
+218 KGASLES
-226 LYKHIYAELDNP
+226 NLYKQIYAELANP
-238 IIRKQIETGYPKASI
+238 IIREQIIEGYPKASI
-253 SRRNT
+253 TRRNT
-258 GYAVDALMQTN
+258 GYAVDALMHST
-269 VFEES
+269 VFED
-274 TEDFNFSKLLCGSE
+274 TEELFNFSKLLCGSE

-305 KPFQVVFNAH
+305 KPFQVVLNAH

-329 MKQVP
+329 MKLTP

-346 CTKDNI
+346 CTKNNI

-367 ILMVEFRGD
+367 ILMVEFRGATI
-376 SLEDAKQQAF
+376 EEAKHQAEF
-386 ELETNLKASHLG
+386 LETNLKASQLG
-398 YAYKLVEGDDCDKVW
+398 YAYTLVEEEDCNKVW

-423 SNIPGDAKA
+423 ANIPGDAKA
-432 VACIEDTAVA
+432 VACIEDTAVELA
-442 LEDLPLYIEA
+442 DLPLYIEA
-452 FTALMKSYHQKAVY
+452 FTSLMTSYHQKAVY

-481 NLKSSTDVVLF
+481 NLKSSSDVTLF

-499 AKLVKSFKGALS
+499 AKLVKSYKGALS

-533 KLLKRIKSTWDP
+533 QLLKRLKSTWDP
-545 SSLFNPGKIVN
+545 SSLFNPGKIVD

-561 TALRYQAYQAIPEV
+561 KALRYQADQPISKLES
-575 ETLYNFESTGGI
+575 LYNFESTGGI

-617 LDEKDSTRG
+617 LDEIDSTRG

-633 FLTQNTKEN
+633 FLTQNTKVN

-677 EFLYQYQKTNPV
+677 EFLYQYQKSNPV
-689 SLRSKLIA
+689 SIRNKLIA
-697 HNAKINAVAHRFAG
+697 HNSRINAIAHKFAG
-711 IYNFIGKSTWF
+711 IYNFIGTQSWF
-722 KSLIGVHPKRS
+722 KTLIGVHSKRS
-733 LPNLHSKTLRKWFSS
+733 LPNLQSKTLRQWFSS
-748 IEQGSHSR
+748 IQQEDHSK
-756 SVYLFCDEYT
+756 SIYLFGDEYT
-766 NHYDVEIGK
+766 NHFDVELGK

-782 KLGYKVLMPVHPES
+782 KLGYKVIMPAHSES
-796 ARAYISKGFLDQ
+796 ARAYISKGFLEE
-808 AKSIATENIN
+808 AKTIATTNVSI
-818 TFSTLVS
+818 FSALIS
-825 KDRPLVG
+825 KNKPLIG
-832 IEPSAVLGFRDE
+832 IEPSAILGFRDE
-844 YPNLVDAELKPT
+844 YPNLVDANLKST

-879 IDVSKFTTKTET
+879 IDISKFTTKSET

-903 SSNTYAETI
+903 SSNAYAETI
-912 LGMPPNFKVEVIDT
+912 LNMPPNFRVETIDS

-938 KEHYELS
+938 KEHYDLS
-945 QQIGEDRLFPSL
+945 QQIGEDRLFPFL
-957 RGLDANAIVS
+957 RELNTEVIVS

-973 RHQIKDGV
+973 RHQIRDGV
-981 SKTALHPIEVLYDA
+981 NKNALHPIEVLYNA
-995 LNESP
+995 LN

>member
-1 MFQISSGYFYFSFST
+1 MHS
-16 LKASI
+16 
-21 FIPLN
+21 
-26 FLYLFLLQTHLTSLK
+26 
-41 QQLSGELYDSDLVKT
+41 
-56 LYATDASVYRELPYA
+56 
-71 VAIPKT
+71 
-77 TEDIK
+77 
-82 HLIEFA
+82 
-88 RSNAL
+88 
-93 SIIPRAAGTSLAGQC
+93 
-108 VGDGIVVDVSKYINA
+108 
-123 ILEINTQEQWVRVQP
+123 
-138 GVVRDHLNA
+138 
-147 FLKPYGFFFGPN
+147 
-159 TSTANR
+159 
-165 CTMGGMVG
+165 
-173 NNSCGSTSIVYGATR
+173 
-188 DHTLAVKAILSDG
+188 
-201 SDVEFSALSKEE
+201 
-213 FILKT
+213 
-218 KGTSLEAS
+218 
-226 LYKHIYAELDNP
+226 
-238 IIRKQIETGYPKASI
+238 
-253 SRRNT
+253 
-258 GYAVDALMQTN
+258 N
-269 VFEES
+269 VFEDTQEM
-274 TEDFNFSKLLCGSE
+274 FNFSKLLCGSE

-305 KPFQVVFNAH
+305 KPFQIVLNAH

-329 MKQVP
+329 MKLAP

-367 ILMVEFRGD
+367 ILMVEFRGATI
-376 SLEDAKQQAF
+376 EEARQQAKM
-386 ELETNLKASHLG
+386 LETQLKASQLG
-398 YAYKLVEGDDCDKVW
+398 YAYTLVEGDDCNKVW

-423 SNIPGDAKA
+423 ANIPGAAKA
-432 VACIEDTAVA
+432 VACIEDTAVDLA
-442 LEDLPLYIEA
+442 DLPLYIEA
-452 FTALMKSYHQKAVY
+452 FTSLMKSYHQKAVY

-481 NLKSSTDVVLF
+481 NLKSSSDVTLF

-499 AKLVKSFKGALS
+499 AKLVKSYQGALS

-533 KLLKRIKSTWDP
+533 QLLKRIKSTWDS
-545 SSLFNPGKIVN
+545 SSLFNPGKIVD

-561 TALRYQAYQAIPEV
+561 KALRYEADQPISKL

-617 LDEKDSTRG
+617 LDEIDSTRG

-677 EFLYQYQKTNPV
+677 EFLYQYQKTNPI

-697 HNAKINAVAHRFAG
+697 HNARINAVTHKFAG
-711 IYNFIGKSTWF
+711 IYNFIGTRSWF
-722 KSLIGVHPKRS
+722 KSLIGVHSKRL
-733 LPNLHSKTLRKWFSS
+733 LPNLKSKTLRQWFSS
-748 IEQGSHSR
+748 IQQKSHSK
-756 SVYLFCDEYT
+756 SIYLFCDEYT
-766 NHYDVEIGK
+766 NHFDVELGK

-782 KLGYKVLMPVHPES
+782 KLGYKVFMPAHSES
-796 ARAYISKGFLDQ
+796 ARAYISKGFLEE
-808 AKSIATENIN
+808 AKTIATNNVSI
-818 TFSTLVS
+818 FSALIS
-825 KDRPLVG
+825 NDKPLIG
-832 IEPSAVLGFRDE
+832 IEPSAILGFRDE
-844 YPNLVDAELKPT
+844 YPNLVDANLRST
-856 AENLAQNVFTIEEF
+856 AENLAENVFTIEEF
-870 LANEMNAHK
+870 LAKELNAHK
-879 IDVSKFTTKTET
+879 IDISKFTTKSET

-912 LGMPPNFKVEVIDT
+912 LKMPPNFKVETIDS

-938 KEHYELS
+938 KEHFDLS
-945 QQIGEDRLFPSL
+945 QQIGEDRLFPFL
-957 RGLDANAIVS
+957 RELKKEVIVS

-973 RHQIKDGV
+973 RHQIRDGV
-981 SKTALHPIEVLYDA
+981 NKTALHPIEILYNA
-995 LNESP
+995 LN

>member
-1 MFQISSGYFYFSFST
+1 M
-16 LKASI
+16 
-21 FIPLN
+21 
-26 FLYLFLLQTHLTSLK
+26 QTQLTSLK
-41 QQLSGELYDSDLVKT
+41 QQLSGELYDSTLVKS
-56 LYATDASVYRELPYA
+56 LYATDASVYRQLPYA
-71 VAIPKT
+71 VALPKT
-77 TEDIK
+77 TADIK
-82 HLIEFA
+82 CLIEFA
-88 RSNAL
+88 QSNAL

-108 VGDGIVVDVSKYINA
+108 VGDGIVVDVSKYMNA

-138 GVVRDHLNA
+138 GVVRDHLNT

-173 NNSCGSTSIVYGATR
+173 NNSCGSTSIEYGSTR
-188 DHTLAVKAILSDG
+188 DHTLAIKAILSDG
-201 SDVEFSALSKEE
+201 SAVEFTTLTRDE
-213 FILKT
+213 FNSKT
-218 KGTSLEAS
+218 KGTSLES
-226 LYKHIYAELDNP
+226 NLYKQIYAELANP
-238 IIRKQIETGYPKASI
+238 IIREQIIEGYPKASI

-258 GYAVDALMQTN
+258 GYAVDTLMHSN
-269 VFEES
+269 VFEDTQEM
-274 TEDFNFSKLLCGSE
+274 FNFSKLLCGSE

-305 KPFQVVFNAH
+305 KPFQIVLNAH

-329 MKQVP
+329 MKLAP

-367 ILMVEFRGD
+367 ILMVEFRGATI
-376 SLEDAKQQAF
+376 EEARQQAKM
-386 ELETNLKASHLG
+386 LETQLKASQLG
-398 YAYKLVEGDDCDKVW
+398 YAYTLVEGDDCNKVW

-423 SNIPGDAKA
+423 ANIPGAAKA
-432 VACIEDTAVA
+432 VACIEDTAVDLA
-442 LEDLPLYIEA
+442 DLPLYIEA
-452 FTALMKSYHQKAVY
+452 FTSLMKSYHQKAVY

-481 NLKSSTDVVLF
+481 NLKSSSDVTLF

-499 AKLVKSFKGALS
+499 AKLVKSYQGALS

-533 KLLKRIKSTWDP
+533 QLLKRIKSTWDS
-545 SSLFNPGKIVN
+545 SSLFNPGKIVD

-561 TALRYQAYQAIPEV
+561 KALRYEADQPISKL

-617 LDEKDSTRG
+617 LDEIDSTRG

-677 EFLYQYQKTNPV
+677 EFLYQYQKTNPI

-697 HNAKINAVAHRFAG
+697 HNARINAVTHKFAG
-711 IYNFIGKSTWF
+711 IYNFIGTRSWF
-722 KSLIGVHPKRS
+722 KSLIGVHSKRL
-733 LPNLHSKTLRKWFSS
+733 LPNLKSKTLRQWFSS
-748 IEQGSHSR
+748 IQQKSHSK
-756 SVYLFCDEYT
+756 SIYLFCDEYT
-766 NHYDVEIGK
+766 NHFDVELGK

-782 KLGYKVLMPVHPES
+782 KLGYKVFMPAHSES
-796 ARAYISKGFLDQ
+796 ARAYISKGFLEE
-808 AKSIATENIN
+808 AKTIATNNVSI
-818 TFSTLVS
+818 FSALIS
-825 KDRPLVG
+825 NDKPLIG
-832 IEPSAVLGFRDE
+832 IEPSAILGFRDE
-844 YPNLVDAELKPT
+844 YPNLVDANLRST
-856 AENLAQNVFTIEEF
+856 AENLAENVFTIEEF
-870 LANEMNAHK
+870 LAKELNAHK
-879 IDVSKFTTKTET
+879 IDISKFTTKSET

-912 LGMPPNFKVEVIDT
+912 LKMPPNFKVETIDS

-938 KEHYELS
+938 KEHFDLS
-945 QQIGEDRLFPSL
+945 QQIGEDRLFPFL
-957 RGLDANAIVS
+957 RELKKEVIVS

-973 RHQIKDGV
+973 RHQIRDGV
-981 SKTALHPIEVLYDA
+981 NKTALHPIEILYNA
-995 LNESP
+995 LN

>member
-1 MFQISSGYFYFSFST
+1 M
-16 LKASI
+16 
-21 FIPLN
+21 
-26 FLYLFLLQTHLTSLK
+26 QTQLTSLK
-41 QQLSGELYDSDLVKT
+41 QQLSGELYDSTLVKS

-71 VAIPKT
+71 VALPKT
-77 TEDIK
+77 TADIK
-82 HLIEFA
+82 CLIEFA
-88 RSNAL
+88 QSNAL

-108 VGDGIVVDVSKYINA
+108 VGDGIVVDVSKYMNA

-138 GVVRDHLNA
+138 GVVRDHLNT

-173 NNSCGSTSIVYGATR
+173 NNSCGSTSIEYGSTR
-188 DHTLAVKAILSDG
+188 DHTLAIKAILSDG
-201 SDVEFSALSKEE
+201 SAVEFTTLTRDE
-213 FILKT
+213 FNSKT
-218 KGTSLEAS
+218 KGTSLES
-226 LYKHIYAELDNP
+226 NLYKQIYAELANP
-238 IIRKQIETGYPKASI
+238 IIREQIIEGYPKASI

-258 GYAVDALMQTN
+258 GYAVDTLMHSN
-269 VFEES
+269 VFQDTQEM
-274 TEDFNFSKLLCGSE
+274 FNFSKLLCGSE

-305 KPFQVVFNAH
+305 KPFQIVLNAH

-329 MKQVP
+329 MKLAP

-367 ILMVEFRGD
+367 ILMVEFRGATI
-376 SLEDAKQQAF
+376 EEARQQAKM
-386 ELETNLKASHLG
+386 LETQLKASQLG
-398 YAYKLVEGDDCDKVW
+398 YAYTLVEGDDCNKVW

-423 SNIPGDAKA
+423 ANIPGAAKA
-432 VACIEDTAVA
+432 VACIEDTAVDLA
-442 LEDLPLYIEA
+442 DLPLYIEA
-452 FTALMKSYHQKAVY
+452 FTSLMKSYHQKAVY

-481 NLKSSTDVVLF
+481 NLKSSSDVTLF

-499 AKLVKSFKGALS
+499 AKLVKSYQGALS

-533 KLLKRIKSTWDP
+533 QLLKRIKSTWDS
-545 SSLFNPGKIVN
+545 SSLFNPGKIVD

-561 TALRYQAYQAIPEV
+561 KALRYEADQPISKL

-600 RKLSFAGGTMC
+600 RKLSFAGGIMC

-617 LDEKDSTRG
+617 LDEIDSTRG

-677 EFLYQYQKTNPV
+677 EFLYQYQKTNPI

-697 HNAKINAVAHRFAG
+697 HNARINAVTHKFAG
-711 IYNFIGKSTWF
+711 IYNFIGTRSWF
-722 KSLIGVHPKRS
+722 KSLIGVHSKRL
-733 LPNLHSKTLRKWFSS
+733 LPNLKSKTLRQWFSS
-748 IEQGSHSR
+748 IQQKSHSK
-756 SVYLFCDEYT
+756 SIYLFCDEYT
-766 NHYDVEIGK
+766 NHFDVELGK

-782 KLGYKVLMPVHPES
+782 KLGYKVFMPAHSES
-796 ARAYISKGFLDQ
+796 ARAYISKGFLEE
-808 AKSIATENIN
+808 AKTIATNNVSI
-818 TFSTLVS
+818 FSALIS
-825 KDRPLVG
+825 NDKPLIG
-832 IEPSAVLGFRDE
+832 IEPSAILGFRDE
-844 YPNLVDAELKPT
+844 YPNLVDANLRST
-856 AENLAQNVFTIEEF
+856 AENLSENVFTIEEF
-870 LANEMNAHK
+870 LAKELNAHK
-879 IDVSKFTTKTET
+879 IDISKFTTKSET

-912 LGMPPNFKVEVIDT
+912 LKMPPNFKVETIDS

-938 KEHYELS
+938 KEHFDLS
-945 QQIGEDRLFPSL
+945 QQIGEDRLFPFL
-957 RGLDANAIVS
+957 RELKKEVIVS

-973 RHQIKDGV
+973 RHQIRDGV
-981 SKTALHPIEVLYDA
+981 NKTALHPIEILYNA
-995 LNESP
+995 LN

>member
-1 MFQISSGYFYFSFST
+1 MSQILITYFYFSFLQ

-21 FIPLN
+21 FIYLN
-26 FLYLFLLQTHLTSLK
+26 FLYLFLLQTNLTSLK

-82 HLIEFA
+82 FLIDFA
-88 RSNAL
+88 NSNAL

-108 VGDGIVVDVSKYINA
+108 VGDGIVVDVSKYMNA
-123 ILEINTQEQWVRVQP
+123 ILEINIQEQWVRVQP
-138 GVVRDHLNA
+138 GVVRDQLNI

-173 NNSCGSTSIVYGATR
+173 NNSCGSTSIEYGSTR

-201 SDVEFSALSKEE
+201 SAVEFSALTKGAFNS
-213 FILKT
+213 KT
-218 KGTSLEAS
+218 KGNSLESA
-226 LYKHIYAELDNP
+226 LYKHIYSELDNP
-238 IIRKQIETGYPKASI
+238 TIRNQIKEGYPKATI
-253 SRRNT
+253 TRRNT
-258 GYAVDALMQTN
+258 GYAVDSLMETN
-269 VFEES
+269 VFKES
-274 TEDFNFSKLLCGSE
+274 ENLFNFSKLLCGSE

-305 KPFQVVFNAH
+305 KPFQVVLNAH
-315 FNSITESLQATLVA
+315 FNSITESLQGTLVA
-329 MKQVP
+329 MKLAP

-352 TQQKN
+352 AHQKN

-367 ILMVEFRGD
+367 ILMVEFRGNT
-376 SLEDAKQQAF
+376 LAEAKQQAHN
-386 ELETNLKASHLG
+386 LETKLKVTQLG
-398 YAYKLVEGDDCDKVW
+398 YAFKLVEGDDCNKVW

-423 SNIPGDAKA
+423 ANIPGNAKA
-432 VACIEDTAVA
+432 VACIEDTAVD

-452 FTALMKSYHQKAVY
+452 FTTLMKSYGQKAVY

-481 NLKSSTDVVLF
+481 NLKSSSDVTLF
-492 RSISEAS
+492 RAISEAS
-499 AKLVKSFKGALS
+499 AKLVKSYKGALS

-533 KLLKRIKSTWDP
+533 KLIKRIKSTWDP
-545 SSLFNPGKIVN
+545 KSLFNPGKIVN
-556 AVPMD
+556 PVSMD
-561 TALRYQAYQAIPEV
+561 TALRYEADASTAKV

-670 DMASLKA
+670 DMATLKA

-689 SLRSKLIA
+689 ALRNKIIA
-697 HNAKINAVAHRFAG
+697 HNAKVNSIAHRFSK
-711 IYNFIGKSTWF
+711 IYNFVGNNPWF
-722 KSLIGVHPKRS
+722 KSLIGVHSKRS
-733 LPNLHSKTLRKWFSS
+733 LPYLQSKTLRQWFLGL
-748 IEQGSHSR
+748 QQQSHSK
-756 SVYLFCDEYT
+756 SIYLFCDEYT
-766 NHYDVEIGK
+766 NYFDVEIGK

-782 KLGYKVLMPVHPES
+782 SLGYKVFIPDHSES
-796 ARAYISKGFLDQ
+796 ARAYISKGFLKE
-808 AKSIATENIN
+808 AKMIAKHNVTI
-818 TFSTLVS
+818 FSTLVS
-825 KDRPLVG
+825 NEIPLVG
-832 IEPSAVLGFRDE
+832 VEPSAILGFRDE
-844 YPNLVDAELKPT
+844 YPNLVNPELKLT

-870 LANEMNAHK
+870 IANEINYHK
-879 IDVSKFTTKTET
+879 IDVSKFTTKRET

-903 SSNTYAETI
+903 SSDTYAKEILSIPANYKVITI
-912 LGMPPNFKVEVIDT
+912 DS

-938 KEHYELS
+938 NEHYDLS
-945 QQIGEDRLFPSL
+945 QQIGEDRLFPTL
-957 RGLDANAIVS
+957 RALETEVIVS

-973 RHQIKDGV
+973 RHQIRDGV
-981 SKTALHPIEVLYDA
+981 NKTALHPVEVLYNA
-995 LNESP
+995 LN

>member
-1 MFQISSGYFYFSFST
+1 
-16 LKASI
+16 
-21 FIPLN
+21 
-26 FLYLFLLQTHLTSLK
+26 
-41 QQLSGELYDSDLVKT
+41 
-56 LYATDASVYRELPYA
+56 
-71 VAIPKT
+71 
-77 TEDIK
+77 
-82 HLIEFA
+82 
-88 RSNAL
+88 
-93 SIIPRAAGTSLAGQC
+93 
-108 VGDGIVVDVSKYINA
+108 
-123 ILEINTQEQWVRVQP
+123 
-138 GVVRDHLNA
+138 
-147 FLKPYGFFFGPN
+147 
-159 TSTANR
+159 
-165 CTMGGMVG
+165 
-173 NNSCGSTSIVYGATR
+173 
-188 DHTLAVKAILSDG
+188 
-201 SDVEFSALSKEE
+201 
-213 FILKT
+213 
-218 KGTSLEAS
+218 
-226 LYKHIYAELDNP
+226 
-238 IIRKQIETGYPKASI
+238 
-253 SRRNT
+253 
-258 GYAVDALMQTN
+258 
-269 VFEES
+269 
-274 TEDFNFSKLLCGSE
+274 
-288 GTLAFTTELKLQ
+288 
-300 IVPLP
+300 
-305 KPFQVVFNAH
+305 
-315 FNSITESLQATLVA
+315 
-329 MKQVP
+329 
-334 SACELMDKTILD
+334 
-346 CTKDNI
+346 
-352 TQQKN
+352 
-357 RFFVEGDPEA
+357 EA

-376 SLEDAKQQAF
+376 TLEEAKQQAKA
-386 ELETNLKASHLG
+386 LETILKTSQLG
-398 YAYKLVEGDDCDKVW
+398 YAYKLVEGEDCDKVW

-423 SNIPGDAKA
+423 ANIPGDAKA

-481 NLKSSTDVVLF
+481 NLKSSTDIELF
-492 RSISEAS
+492 RAISEAS

-533 KLLKRIKSTWDP
+533 QLLKRIKSTWDP
-545 SSLFNPGKIVN
+545 SSIFNPGKIVN
-556 AVPMD
+556 AVPME
-561 TALRYQAYQAIPEV
+561 TSLRYEADTDITKID
-575 ETLYNFESTGGI
+575 TLYNFKSTGGI
-587 LNTVEKCNGSGDC
+587 LHTVEKCNGSGDC

-642 PFDHPEIKEAMDLC
+642 PFDHPEIKEAMELC

-697 HNAKINAVAHRFAG
+697 HNAKINAIAHRFAG
-711 IYNFIGKSTWF
+711 FYNFIGKSTWF

-733 LPNLHSKTLRKWFSS
+733 LPTLHSQTLGQWFPSVQQKNYS
-748 IEQGSHSR
+748 E

-766 NHYDVEIGK
+766 NHFDVEIGK

-782 KLGYKVLMPVHPES
+782 ELGYNVLMPDHSES
-796 ARAYISKGFLDQ
+796 ARAYISKGFLEE
-808 AKSIATENIN
+808 AKTIATENVS

-825 KDRPLVG
+825 KDTPLVG
-832 IEPSAVLGFRDE
+832 IEPSAILGFRDE
-844 YPNLVDAELKPT
+844 YPNLVDAPLKST
-856 AENLAQNVFTIEEF
+856 ADDLAQNVFTIEEF
-870 LANEMNAHK
+870 LANEMKANK

-903 SSNTYAETI
+903 SSNSYAETI
-912 LGMPPNFKVEVIDT
+912 LSIPSNFKVKSIDS

-938 KEHYELS
+938 KEHYKLS

-957 RGLDANAIVS
+957 RELKSKEIVS

-981 SKTALHPIEVLYDA
+981 NKTALHPIEVLYNA
-995 LNESP
+995 LN

>member
-1 MFQISSGYFYFSFST
+1 M
-16 LKASI
+16 
-21 FIPLN
+21 
-26 FLYLFLLQTHLTSLK
+26 QTHLTSLK

-82 HLIEFA
+82 RLIEFA
-88 RSNAL
+88 GANAL

-108 VGDGIVVDVSKYINA
+108 VGDGIVVDVSKYMNE

-138 GVVRDHLNA
+138 GVVRDHLNT

-201 SDVEFSALSKEE
+201 SDVEFSALGKEE
-213 FILKT
+213 FISKT
-218 KGTSLEAS
+218 KGTSLEAA
-226 LYKHIYAELDNP
+226 LYKHIFAELDNH
-238 IIRKQIETGYPKASI
+238 IIREQIETGYPKASI
-253 SRRNT
+253 TRRNT

-274 TEDFNFSKLLCGSE
+274 KEDFNFSKLLCGSE

-305 KPFQVVFNAH
+305 KPFQVVLNAH

-329 MKQVP
+329 MKQTP

-376 SLEDAKQQAF
+376 TLEDAKQQAF
-386 ELETNLKASHLG
+386 ILETNLKTSHLG
-398 YAYKLVEGDDCDKVW
+398 YAYKLVEGEDCNKVW

-423 SNIPGDAKA
+423 ANIPGDAKA

-521 EFIPLVLGEDNY
+521 EFIPLVLGEENY

-545 SSLFNPGKIVN
+545 LTLFNPGKIVN

-561 TALRYQAYQAIPEV
+561 TALRYEADKTLPKV

-642 PFDHPEIKEAMDLC
+642 PFDHPEIKEALDLC

-697 HNAKINAVAHRFAG
+697 HNAKINAVARRFAG
-711 IYNFIGKSTWF
+711 IYNFIGKSSWF
-722 KSLIGVHPKRS
+722 KSLTGVHPKRS
-733 LPNLHSKTLRKWFSS
+733 LPNLQSKTLRQWFDSVQ
-748 IEQGSHSR
+748 QGNHPR

-782 KLGYKVLMPVHPES
+782 KLGYKVVMPAHPES

-818 TFSTLVS
+818 TFRTLVS
-825 KDRPLVG
+825 KETPLVG
-832 IEPSAVLGFRDE
+832 IEPSAILGFRDE
-844 YPNLVDAELKPT
+844 YPNLVDVELKPT

-870 LANEMNAHK
+870 LANEMTAKN

-912 LGMPPNFKVEVIDT
+912 LGIPPNFKVETIDS

-945 QQIGEDRLFPSL
+945 QQIGEDCLFPSL
-957 RGLDANAIVS
+957 RSLDTDVLVS

-973 RHQIKDGV
+973 RHQIRDGV
-981 SKTALHPIEVLYDA
+981 NKTALHPIEVLYNA
-995 LNESP
+995 LN

>member
-1 MFQISSGYFYFSFST
+1 
-16 LKASI
+16 
-21 FIPLN
+21 
-26 FLYLFLLQTHLTSLK
+26 
-41 QQLSGELYDSDLVKT
+41 
-56 LYATDASVYRELPYA
+56 
-71 VAIPKT
+71 
-77 TEDIK
+77 
-82 HLIEFA
+82 
-88 RSNAL
+88 
-93 SIIPRAAGTSLAGQC
+93 
-108 VGDGIVVDVSKYINA
+108 
-123 ILEINTQEQWVRVQP
+123 
-138 GVVRDHLNA
+138 
-147 FLKPYGFFFGPN
+147 
-159 TSTANR
+159 
-165 CTMGGMVG
+165 
-173 NNSCGSTSIVYGATR
+173 
-188 DHTLAVKAILSDG
+188 
-201 SDVEFSALSKEE
+201 
-213 FILKT
+213 
-218 KGTSLEAS
+218 
-226 LYKHIYAELDNP
+226 
-238 IIRKQIETGYPKASI
+238 
-253 SRRNT
+253 
-258 GYAVDALMQTN
+258 
-269 VFEES
+269 
-274 TEDFNFSKLLCGSE
+274 
-288 GTLAFTTELKLQ
+288 
-300 IVPLP
+300 
-305 KPFQVVFNAH
+305 
-315 FNSITESLQATLVA
+315 
-329 MKQVP
+329 
-334 SACELMDKTILD
+334 
-346 CTKDNI
+346 
-352 TQQKN
+352 
-357 RFFVEGDPEA
+357 
-367 ILMVEFRGD
+367 
-376 SLEDAKQQAF
+376 
-386 ELETNLKASHLG
+386 
-398 YAYKLVEGDDCDKVW
+398 
-413 DLRKAGLGLL
+413 
-423 SNIPGDAKA
+423 
-432 VACIEDTAVA
+432 
-442 LEDLPLYIEA
+442 
-452 FTALMKSYHQKAVY
+452 
-466 YAHAGA
+466 
-472 GELHLRPIL
+472 
-481 NLKSSTDVVLF
+481 
-492 RSISEAS
+492 
-499 AKLVKSFKGALS
+499 
-511 GEHGDGRVRS
+511 
-521 EFIPLVLGEDNY
+521 
-533 KLLKRIKSTWDP
+533 
-545 SSLFNPGKIVN
+545 
-556 AVPMD
+556 
-561 TALRYQAYQAIPEV
+561 
-575 ETLYNFESTGGI
+575 
-587 LNTVEKCNGSGDC
+587 
-600 RKLSFAGGTMC
+600 MC

>member
-1 MFQISSGYFYFSFST
+1 MHRKLAT
-16 LKASI
+16 LKH
-21 FIPLN
+21 
-26 FLYLFLLQTHLTSLK
+26 QLT
-41 QQLSGELYDSDLVKT
+41 GELYDSALVKT

-77 TEDIK
+77 TDDIK
-82 HLIEFA
+82 QLVEFA
-88 RSNAL
+88 KANTIPL
-93 SIIPRAAGTSLAGQC
+93 IPRAAGTSLAGQC
-108 VGDGIVVDVSKYINA
+108 VGDGIVVDVSKYMNT

-188 DHTLAVKAILSDG
+188 DHTLAVKTILSDG
-201 SDVEFSALSKEE
+201 SAVEFSALTKDE
-213 FILKT
+213 FSAKT
-218 KGTSLEAS
+218 KGSTLEAA
-226 LYKHIYAELDNP
+226 LYKQIFSELNTSK
-238 IIRKQIETGYPKASI
+238 IQNQISDGYPKASI
-253 SRRNT
+253 TRRNT
-258 GYAVDALMQTN
+258 GYAVDALLDTN
-269 VFEES
+269 VFKDTEEA
-274 TEDFNFSKLLCGSE
+274 FNFSKLLCGSE

-305 KPFQVVFNAH
+305 KPFQVVLNAH
-315 FNSITESLQATLVA
+315 FNSISESLQATLIA
-329 MKQVP
+329 MKQAP
-334 SACELMDKTILD
+334 TACELMDKTILE

-352 TQQKN
+352 SQQKN

-376 SLEDAKQQAF
+376 TIEEAKQQAQTL
-386 ELETNLKASHLG
+386 ELNLKKLDLG
-398 YAYKLVEGDDCDKVW
+398 FAYPLVEGQDCDKVW
-413 DLRKAGLGLL
+413 ELRKAGLGLL
-423 SNIPGDAKA
+423 ANIPGDAKA

-452 FTALMKSYHQKAVY
+452 FTSLMKTYNQKAVY

-472 GELHLRPIL
+472 GELHLRPVL
-481 NLKSSTDVVLF
+481 NLKSSKDVVLF

-499 AKLVKSFKGALS
+499 ATLVKSFKGALS

-533 KLLKRIKSTWDP
+533 QLLKRIKSTWDP
-545 SSLFNPGKIVN
+545 LSLFNPGKIVE
-556 AVPMD
+556 AVAMD
-561 TALRYQAYQAIPEV
+561 TALRYEADTDIPKV
-575 ETLYNFESTGGI
+575 DTLYNFESTGG
-587 LNTVEKCNGSGDC
+587 LLSTVEKCNGSGDC

-617 LDEKDSTRG
+617 MDEKDSTRG

-642 PFDHPEIKEAMDLC
+642 PFDHPEIKDAMDLC

-677 EFLYQYQKTNPV
+677 EFLFQYHKSNPV
-689 SLRSKLIA
+689 SLRTKLIA
-697 HNAKINAVAHRFAG
+697 HNAKLNSVARRFAG
-711 IYNFIGKSTWF
+711 VYNFIATTSWF
-722 KSLIGVHPKRS
+722 KTLIGVHPNRS
-733 LPNLHSKTLRKWFSS
+733 LPSLNSTTLRQWFASYQQK
-748 IEQGSHSR
+748 EHVKK
-756 SVYLFCDEYT
+756 VYLFCDEYT

-775 KTILLLN
+775 KSIILLN
-782 KLGYKVLMPVHPES
+782 TLGYHVLMTAHSES
-796 ARAYISKGFLDQ
+796 ARAYISKGFLKQ
-808 AKSIATENIN
+808 AKAIATANIKTFNALIN
-818 TFSTLVS
+818 TTT
-825 KDRPLVG
+825 PLLG
-832 IEPSAVLGFRDE
+832 IEPSAILGFRDE
-844 YPNLVDAELKPT
+844 YPNLVDPVLKPK

-870 LANEMNAHK
+870 LAHEMKANT
-879 IDVSKFTTKTET
+879 IDVSKFTTASKTI
-891 VYYHGHCHQKAL
+891 YYHGHCHQKAL
-903 SSNTYAETI
+903 SSNSYALTTLAIPANFTVQTI
-912 LGMPPNFKVEVIDT
+912 DA

-945 QQIGEDRLFPSL
+945 QQIGEDRLFPAL
-957 RGLDANAIVS
+957 RAVDSSALVA

-973 RHQIKDGV
+973 RHQIKDGLN
-981 SKTALHPIEVLYDA
+981 KIALHPIEVLYNA
-995 LNESP
+995 LN